1 MGITTLLRIIKSK
14 LSLLLILTIITT
26 SFYVPKTLTVKSDTI
41 NRLWMYGKNTKPT
54 HGFWYF
60 NENAKSR
67 IANLDS
73 TTLNRLEEY
82 GYKYPIIQAT
92 VAFLDL
98 KGNRKS
104 GYIPSHDYFRR
115 FRHKYLSVA
124 DFAFSKTDVSKKV
137 DSVDV
142 YKKYPYADID
152 KIKDL
157 DNVKKEWFVKNSFS
171 SLTLYN
177 GNFLSPTLSDTKFYS
192 KYYPLGPNVNDGK
205 LEVKGGDSDTI
216 VSVFARK
223 PSREYER
230 TFNNGI
236 FNHIVGKNYNDVKN
250 DQSLKRDF
258 IAQLFV
264 ATEGFT
270 SWNIGAIF
278 DLLNAKDKERLADFY
293 NSNRERVEV
302 IYSNPDIFSKC
313 MNDIQALQFGKWES
327 GNVDY
332 IDYDGTTVAKSM
344 LVCIAFSLLSND
356 TSNNYKG
363 LDKLRDW
370 IAQSGNTDNA
380 SLLMTIAY
388 GIAGYEKSK
397 SPNGTSNIIP
407 IFTSKSTHVTEGL
420 SSALTSNMKDHS
432 EYFTLVGS
440 SKYKGD
446 EYRISQLQNVFSED
460 LFGWGNI
467 LHRDYQSRSGTVEEN
482 KLNQTKENIA
492 YQVRLPYT
500 FLESKYLSTFSSSSW
515 LPNLFWNM
523 ELKNGYNDFNIGLDK
538 NGKVTSVKAGPGSTD
553 VRSGDDLV
561 VKHLLQIQNT
571 FATRA
576 SSHAQNK
583 YYRVSKQR
591 HIASEYD
598 NFLTYLAFLEMSGE
612 DKVIFDIRFRTNV
625 ERGDYEVSLK
635 PEDAKWTIA
644 GKTYIPKIPNEV
656 RKATWSDLIYEI
668 PLSDFKSGTKLNTE
682 SDEILN
688 SKRPA
693 ILESQTFNDTI
704 WNKAKV
710 FDTSFTRSLILPKKL
725 QQGFQDTSDAKNVVS
740 DDIQQYPSIE
750 ITYKLKRVHENKKR
764 TIFNAV
770 YEPHILCRNLK
781 EPARA
786 KLLRDTLY
794 PLINST
800 IEDGA
805 INSGSAAAKKE
816 YVNERIDRILDSIFS
831 HFSAKEQFA
840 KTDFNQ
846 NYIHAKLLNQFTAS
860 RALDASFMLNKD
872 RSSKLSKTELK
883 GISDFYKEISKAPEN
898 MIYKSKFNSVL
909 NSSLSSKVQKD
920 IGKLYI
926 ASSKIIAPF
935 GFLRPELQN
944 VDSHMLYAYS
954 RGAYTTIKYNKK
966 PDEPEEEY
974 NNDGYWVKHPSRSEI
989 KEGSIGNETF
999 EAMAG
1004 VPTTRNLYFSV
1015 GATEFRV
1022 RVKGS
1027 VKSANV
1033 ERVYTFNTNA
1043 SWSGSETD
1051 CPRPCGKDE
1060 KGPCTETQSRPGSSY
1075 SGNVSI
1081 TVPTSNF
1088 SYFDLTDVEL
1098 WRLTEVGW
1106 EKDVN
1111 FTYSTSKRE
1120 IGTGAYVF
1128 DVDGPISNNGRVIFS
1143 AKGESGYGSY
1153 TSSKSLG
1160 SQSFSGSA
1168 KYPGYPAEE
1177 TKLKK
1182 ESTKSITD
1190 KLKSAVSALED
1201 VGATVVSDSITIHT
1215 SKGNQTL
1222 QFYSQESDN
1231 KVNLSK
1237 YAKDIKDTKGGGNVT
1252 FSTTTPP
1259 IKFSAKQ
1266 KDDYWK
1272 NNPNSCANWTNND
1285 ITFEGYNGQYS
1296 TPGTKYANTN
1306 ANGKL
1311 TTKNLIGEEFT
1322 KLKFTPSTYK
1332 VLGVPNATDDNH
1344 VINNID
1350 IVDTFENGTVSTGR
1364 AYTKYERIWFRKSGA
1379 LMSNTAEDSIF
1390 EHEGGFY
1397 EEDSVPY
1404 SDTNSK
1410 LNDIVIHDPVSTE
1423 YCTIVPNPSYFDQRI
1438 PEQKVDFDPSY
1449 SPFDGN
1455 NINYKQIK
1463 ESASASNTFI
1473 NLDREFKIFYPF
1485 RGDFAENPSLYGID
1499 QVTNTRGKGFTSP
1512 MDLREYTK
1520 KRTVKFTFDV
1530 IPKNE
1535 NRIYKAGELIDLNS
1549 IDKNAET
1556 FEFYCILSN
1565 DEAAGTPVD
1574 WTSFAINNDG
1584 DYLDNSNLNNATR
1597 YDFAARHSA
1606 WRQTYVDIIGTIG
1619 GLSLHDTE
1627 DWRFAELF
1635 KKVRPNAGWLI
1646 KNLVHRVNPAK
1657 QNMMVADELDVRREE
1672 RTKTAHQLNTY
1683 GFEHVKDKQTKMFD
1697 LPLVPKYNPVEVL
1710 RNQTIRIGYNIF
1722 ADVETIGSYY
1732 GNTSD
1737 ITGKKL
1743 VDTNLGNYLNIQP
1756 IYYAYDLVHNVYKPV
1771 DIYYNNNGS
1780 IVPCYLFNDRSSESL
1795 SKYYYYQDLKKMKK
1809 RINVSNKELD
1819 RTKKV
1824 QSYLS
1829 GGTWDY
1835 RDQEKRY
1842 SAGHAASIVLYD
1854 KHRTFVGSSK
1864 TNGRDMNP
1872 GDVNNELDYQ
1882 KHGQRWL
1889 FMAGLPSSAQFVEA
1903 GKPYTKEEAKKI
1915 TNKQHIIVL
1924 AGNIITKGDVWTL
1937 RYTVRGDNSFQVVPN
1952 GKVYPKLPAPYG
1964 DIPVISVSR
1973 ADKTSK
1979 DDIIEQGTH

>member
-1 MGITTLLRIIKSK
+1 MGIITLLRITKSK
-14 LSLLLILTIITT
+14 VSILLILTIIIT
-26 SFYVPKTLTVKSDTI
+26 SLYVPETLTVKSDSI

-60 NENAKSR
+60 NENSKSR
-67 IANLDS
+67 ISNLDS
-73 TTLNRLEEY
+73 ATLKSLEDY

-98 KGNRKS
+98 KNNAKS
-104 GYIPSHDYFRR
+104 GYIPSHSYFSK

-124 DFAFSKTDVSKKV
+124 DFAFSKSNVPQGIRSDE
-137 DSVDV
+137 V
-142 YKKYPYADID
+142 YKKYPYADEEKIQGLDTVSKKWFNNTLSSYLMLHND
-152 KIKDL
+152 K
-157 DNVKKEWFVKNSFS
+157 
-171 SLTLYN
+171 
-177 GNFLSPTLSDTKFYS
+177 FLSKNQSNTKFYS
-192 KYYPLGPNVNDGK
+192 KYYPLGPNVNDAK
-205 LEVKGGDSDTI
+205 LEVDGGNSDQI

-223 PSREYER
+223 PSREYEK

-236 FNHIVGKNYNDVKN
+236 FNHVIGQDCHKIEN
-250 DQSLKRDF
+250 DQSLKNDF

-278 DLLNAKDKERLADFY
+278 DLLNAKDKNRLSDFY
-293 NSNRERVEV
+293 DSNRERVEI

-313 MNDIQALQFGKWES
+313 MKDIQALQFGKWES
-327 GNVDY
+327 GNVGY

-344 LVCIAFSLLSND
+344 LVCIAFSLLSKD
-356 TSNNYKG
+356 NYSG

-388 GIAGYEKSK
+388 GIAGYEKSANSSSASK
-397 SPNGTSNIIP
+397 IIP
-407 IFTSKSTHVTEGL
+407 IFTAKSTSVTEGL
-420 SSALTSNMKDHS
+420 SNDLGVHFGKFRKD
-432 EYFTLVGS
+432 YFTLIGS

-446 EYRISQLQNVFSED
+446 KYRISQLQDVFSED

-492 YQVRLPYT
+492 YQVELPYT

-523 ELKNGYNDFNIGLDK
+523 ELKKGYNDFNVSLDK
-538 NGKVTSVKAGPGSTD
+538 NNKITTVKAGPGSTE
-553 VRSGDDLV
+553 VKSGNDLI

-571 FATRA
+571 YFNR
-576 SSHAQNK
+576 SGSHIQNK
-583 YYRVSKQR
+583 YYRISKQR
-591 HIASEYD
+591 TIASEYD

-612 DKVIFDIRFRTNV
+612 DKVIFAIRFRTNV

-635 PEDAKWTIA
+635 PEDAKWKVA
-644 GKTYIPKIPNEV
+644 GKNYIPKIPNEV
-656 RKATWSDLIYEI
+656 QKATWNDLIYEI
-668 PLSDFKSGTKLNTE
+668 PLSDFKSGTKFNTE
-682 SDEILN
+682 TDSVLDN
-688 SKRPA
+688 KRPE
-693 ILESQTFNDTI
+693 ILESKTFNDEI
-704 WNKAKV
+704 WSKAKV
-710 FDTSFTRSLILPKKL
+710 FDTTFTRSFILPKEL
-725 QQGFQDTSDAKNVVS
+725 QSGFQNTSDSKNLLP
-740 DDIQQYPSIE
+740 DDIQQFPSIE
-750 ITYKLKRVHENKKR
+750 LTYKLKRVHENKKR

-781 EPARA
+781 ETAKA
-786 KLLRDTLY
+786 KLLRDNLY
-794 PLINST
+794 PLISSS
-800 IEDGA
+800 IEDLA
-805 INSGSAAAKKE
+805 VSSSNAAKKA
-816 YVNERIDRILDSIFS
+816 YINERIDRILDAMFS
-831 HFSAKEQFA
+831 HFSAKEQFV
-840 KTDFNQ
+840 KNDLNL
-846 NYIHAKLLNQFTAS
+846 NYISAKLFNQFTAS
-860 RALDASFMLNKD
+860 KHLSAAFMLEKD
-872 RSSKLSKTELK
+872 GSSKLSKTELK
-883 GISDFYKEISKAPEN
+883 GISDFYKEITKAPEN
-898 MIYKSKFNSVL
+898 MIYKSKFNSIL
-909 NSSLSSKVQKD
+909 KSSLSTKNQKD
-920 IGKLYI
+920 IGKLYL
-926 ASSKIIAPF
+926 ASKKIIAPF

-944 VDSHMLYAYS
+944 VAPHMLYAYV

-966 PDEPEEEY
+966 PDVPEEEY
-974 NNDGYWVKHPSRSEI
+974 NNDGYWIKHPSRAEI

-1022 RVKGS
+1022 RIKGTIR
-1027 VKSANV
+1027 SAKV
-1033 ERVYTFNTNA
+1033 DRVYTINASA
-1043 SWSGSETD
+1043 SWSGNETKI
-1051 CPRPCGKDE
+1051 PRTCAEGE
-1060 KGPCTETQSRPGSSY
+1060 TGPCTTSKPHNGSF
-1075 SGNVSI
+1075 SGRVEL
-1081 TVPTSNF
+1081 TVPTTNF
-1088 SYFDLTDVEL
+1088 NYFDLTDVEL
-1098 WRLTEVGW
+1098 WRLSNVGW
-1106 EKDVN
+1106 EKDTD
-1111 FTYSTSKRE
+1111 FTYSTTRRE

-1128 DVDGPISNNGRVIFS
+1128 DVDGPEDKNGRIIFS
-1143 AKGESGYGSY
+1143 SRGEDGYGSY
-1153 TSSKSLG
+1153 SSSKSLG
-1160 SQSFSGSA
+1160 NKNFTGDAETGSPWSN
-1168 KYPGYPAEE
+1168 KEQKHKEYC
-1177 TKLKK
+1177 TKDL
-1182 ESTKSITD
+1182 TQR
-1190 KLKSAVSALED
+1190 LKSAVSALED

-1222 QFYSQESDN
+1222 QYYSQESDN

-1237 YAKDIKDTKGGGNVT
+1237 YDKDIKDTKGGGNVI

-1285 ITFEGYNGQYS
+1285 ITFEGYNGQYA
-1296 TPGTKYANTN
+1296 TPGTKYTNTN

-1311 TTKNLIGEEFT
+1311 TTKNLIGEEFI

-1364 AYTKYERIWFRKSGA
+1364 AYTKYERIWFRNNGT

-1499 QVTNTRGKGFTSP
+1499 QVTNTRGKGFTTP

-1565 DEAAGTPVD
+1565 DEVAGTPVD

-1672 RTKTAHQLNTY
+1672 RSKTAHQLNTY
-1683 GFEHVKDKQTKMFD
+1683 GFEYVKDKQTKMFD
-1697 LPLVPKYNPVEVL
+1697 LPLVPRYNPVEAL

>member
-1 MGITTLLRIIKSK
+1 MDITTLLRIIKSK

-26 SFYVPKTLTVKSDTI
+26 SFYVPETLIVKSDTI

-54 HGFWYF
+54 HGFWYY
-60 NENAKSR
+60 NENAKSK
-67 IANLDS
+67 IANLDL
-73 TTLNRLEEY
+73 TTLNSLEKY

-98 KGNRKS
+98 KDNKKS

-124 DFAFSKTDVSKKV
+124 DFAFSKPEVSRKIKS
-137 DSVDV
+137 DEV
-142 YKKYPYADID
+142 YKKYPYADISKMKGLD
-152 KIKDL
+152 KFNQDWV
-157 DNVKKEWFVKNSFS
+157 DDKKSNHLS
-171 SLTLYN
+171 LYN
-177 GNFLSPTLSDTKFYS
+177 ADFLDAELSNTKFYS
-192 KYYPLGPNVNDGK
+192 KYYPLGPNVNDA
-205 LEVKGGDSDTI
+205 LLRVKGGNSDSI

-223 PSREYER
+223 PSREYEK

-236 FNHIVGKNYNDVKN
+236 FNHIIGKSYKN
-250 DQSLKRDF
+250 VEDDQSLKRDF

-278 DLLNAKDKERLADFY
+278 DLLNSKDKDRLSDFY
-293 NSNRERVEV
+293 DSNRERVEV

-313 MNDIQALQFGKWES
+313 MKDIQALQFGKWES

-332 IDYDGTTVAKSM
+332 VDYDGTTVAKSM
-344 LVCIAFSLLSND
+344 LVCIAFSLLSKDNG
-356 TSNNYKG
+356 NNYYG

-388 GIAGYEKSK
+388 GIAGYNKS
-397 SPNGTSNIIP
+397 SDTNSASEIIP
-407 IFTSKSTHVTEGL
+407 IFTSESSSVTEGL
-420 SSALTSNMKDHS
+420 SYHLNKHTEKNPA
-432 EYFTLVGS
+432 YFTLIGS
-440 SKYKGD
+440 SKIKND
-446 EYRISQLQNVFSED
+446 DYRISQLQDVFSDD

-467 LHRDYQSRSGTVEEN
+467 LHRDYQSRSGNIEEN

-492 YQVRLPYT
+492 YQVKLPYT

-523 ELKNGYNDFNIGLDK
+523 ELKKGYNDFNISLDK
-538 NGKVTSVKAGPGSTD
+538 NNKITAVKAGPGSTD
-553 VRSGDDLV
+553 VKSGNDLV
-561 VKHLLQIQNT
+561 IKHLLQIQDT
-571 FATRA
+571 FATRG

-612 DKVIFDIRFRTNV
+612 DNVIFDIRFRTNV

-644 GKTYIPKIPNEV
+644 GKNYIPKIPNEV
-656 RKATWSDLIYEI
+656 RKATWNDLIYEI

-725 QQGFQDTSDAKNVVS
+725 QQGFQDTSDAKNVLP
-740 DDIQQYPSIE
+740 DDIQQSPSIE
-750 ITYKLKRVHENKKR
+750 LTYKLKRVHENEKR

-781 EPARA
+781 EPAKA

-794 PLINST
+794 PLINSA

-805 INSGSAAAKKE
+805 INSSSAAAKKE

-840 KTDFNQ
+840 KNDLNQ

-883 GISDFYKEISKAPEN
+883 GISDFYKEVSKAPEN
-898 MIYKSKFNSVL
+898 MIYKSKFNSIL
-909 NSSLSSKVQKD
+909 DSSHFNENQKK
-920 IGKLYI
+920 IAKLYY
-926 ASSKIIAPF
+926 APEGKISPF

-944 VDSHMLYAYS
+944 VQSHMLYAYV

-966 PDEPEEEY
+966 PDIPEEEY

-1022 RVKGS
+1022 RIKGT
-1027 VKSANV
+1027 VRSAKV
-1033 ERVYTFNTNA
+1033 DRVYTINASA
-1043 SWSGSETD
+1043 SWSGNETKI
-1051 CPRPCGKDE
+1051 PRACAEGE
-1060 KGPCTETQSRPGSSY
+1060 TGPCTTSKPHSGSF
-1075 SGNVSI
+1075 SGRVEL

-1088 SYFDLTDVEL
+1088 NYFDLTDVEL
-1098 WRLTEVGW
+1098 WRLTNVGW
-1106 EKDVN
+1106 EKDTD
-1111 FTYSTSKRE
+1111 FTYSTTRRE

-1128 DVDGPISNNGRVIFS
+1128 DIDGPEDKNGRIIFS
-1143 AKGESGYGSY
+1143 SRGEDGYGSY
-1153 TSSKSLG
+1153 SSNKSLG
-1160 SQSFSGSA
+1160 NKNFTGDAETGSPWSN
-1168 KYPGYPAEE
+1168 KEQKHKE
-1177 TKLKK
+1177 DCTKDLAQR
-1182 ESTKSITD
+1182 
-1190 KLKSAVSALED
+1190 LKSAVSALED

-1222 QFYSQESDN
+1222 QFYSQKSNN
-1231 KVNLSK
+1231 KVNLSG
-1237 YAKDIKDTKGGGNVT
+1237 YASKIVDTGGKKDVVLKEK
-1252 FSTTTPP
+1252 TPE

-1296 TPGTKYANTN
+1296 TPGTKYTNTN

-1311 TTKNLIGEEFT
+1311 TTKNLIGEEFI

-1364 AYTKYERIWFRKSGA
+1364 AYTKYERIWFRKSGT

-1473 NLDREFKIFYPF
+1473 NLDRQFKIFYPF

-1737 ITGKKL
+1737 TTGKKL
-1743 VDTNLGNYLNIQP
+1743 VDTNLGNYSNIQP

>member
-1 MGITTLLRIIKSK
+1 MGITTLLRRIKSK
-14 LSLLLILTIITT
+14 VSLLLILVIIAT
-26 SFYVPKTLTVKSDTI
+26 SFYVPETLTVKSDTI
-41 NRLWMYGKNTKPT
+41 NRLWLYGKNTKPT
-54 HGFWYF
+54 HGFWYY
-60 NENAKSR
+60 NENAKSK
-67 IANLDS
+67 IANLDPA
-73 TTLNRLEEY
+73 TLSSLDEY

-98 KGNRKS
+98 PNNSKS
-104 GYIPSHDYFRR
+104 GYISSHDYFRR

-124 DFAFSKTDVSKKV
+124 DFAFSKYDVSKGIKQDEV
-137 DSVDV
+137 F
-142 YKKYPYADID
+142 KKYPYADID
-152 KIKDL
+152 KIKKL
-157 DNVKKEWFVKNSFS
+157 DNVSEKWFNPRESNN
-171 SLTLYN
+171 LMLYN
-177 GNFLSPTLSDTKFYS
+177 DKFLKQNSNTKFYS
-192 KYYPLGPNVNDGK
+192 KYYPLGPNINDA
-205 LEVKGGDSDTI
+205 LLRVKGGNSDSI

-223 PSREYER
+223 PSREYEK

-236 FNHIVGKNYNDVKN
+236 FNHIIGKSYKN
-250 DQSLKRDF
+250 VEDDQSLKRDF

-278 DLLNAKDKERLADFY
+278 DLLNSKDKDRLSDFY
-293 NSNRERVEV
+293 DSNRERVEV

-313 MNDIQALQFGKWES
+313 MKDIQALQFGKWES
-327 GNVDY
+327 GSVDY

-344 LVCIAFSLLSND
+344 LVCIAFSLLSKDSGND
-356 TSNNYKG
+356 YYG

-380 SLLMTIAY
+380 SLLMTIVY
-388 GIAGYEKSK
+388 GIAGYSK
-397 SPNGTSNIIP
+397 SSDTNSASEIIP
-407 IFTSKSTHVTEGL
+407 IFTAKSDGVTEGL
-420 SSALTSNMKDHS
+420 SSLLDDHTKGNPA
-432 EYFTLVGS
+432 YFTLIGS
-440 SKYKGD
+440 SKIKD
-446 EYRISQLQNVFSED
+446 NDYRISQLQNVFSED

-467 LHRDYQSRSGTVEEN
+467 LHRDYQSRSGTIEEN
-482 KLNQTKENIA
+482 KLDQTKENIA
-492 YQVRLPYT
+492 YKVKFPYT

-515 LPNLFWNM
+515 MPNLFWNM
-523 ELKNGYNDFNIGLDK
+523 ELKKGYNDFNIGLDK
-538 NGKVTSVKAGPGSTD
+538 NNKITSVKAGPGSTD
-553 VRSGDDLV
+553 VRSGNDLV

-571 FATRA
+571 YFKRG

-591 HIASEYD
+591 QIASEYD

-612 DKVIFDIRFRTNV
+612 DKVIFAIRFRTNV

-635 PEDAKWTIA
+635 PEDAKWKVG
-644 GKTYIPKIPNEV
+644 GKTYIPKITNEV
-656 RKATWSDLIYEI
+656 QKATWNDLIYEI
-668 PLSDFKSGTKLNTE
+668 PLSDFKSE
-682 SDEILN
+682 QRFDSEADSIL
-688 SKRPA
+688 SGKVPQ
-693 ILESQTFNDTI
+693 ILESKDFNDKI

-710 FDTSFTRSLILPKKL
+710 FDTAFTRSFILPKEL
-725 QQGFQDTSDAKNVVS
+725 QSGFQNTSDAKNLLP
-740 DDIQQYPSIE
+740 DDIQQFPSIE
-750 ITYKLKRVHENKKR
+750 LTYKLKRVHENKKK
-764 TIFNAV
+764 TVFNAV

-781 EPARA
+781 EPVKA
-786 KLLRDTLY
+786 KQLRDALY
-794 PLINST
+794 PLISP
-800 IEDGA
+800 
-805 INSGSAAAKKE
+805 SANDISNASAKKE
-816 YVNERIDRILDSIFS
+816 YIKERIDRILDAIFS

-840 KTDFNQ
+840 ERDLNI
-846 NYIHAKLLNQFTAS
+846 NYISAKLFNQFTAS
-860 RALDASFMLNKD
+860 ANLDASFMLNKD

-883 GISDFYKEISKAPEN
+883 GISDFYKEVSKAPEN
-898 MIYKSKFNSVL
+898 MIYKSKFNSIL
-909 NSSLSSKVQKD
+909 NSTLSTKGQKD

-944 VDSHMLYAYS
+944 VQSHMLYAYT

-966 PDEPEEEY
+966 PDIPEEEY
-974 NNDGYWVKHPSRSEI
+974 NNDGYWVKHPSRAEI

-1004 VPTTRNLYFSV
+1004 VPTTKNLYFSV

-1022 RVKGS
+1022 RIKGS

-1033 ERVYTFNTNA
+1033 ERVYTFNTSA

-1075 SGNVSI
+1075 SGSVSI

-1098 WRLTEVGW
+1098 WRLTDVGW

-1143 AKGESGYGSY
+1143 AKGEAGYGSY

-1296 TPGTKYANTN
+1296 TPGTKYTNTN

-1332 VLGVPNATDDNH
+1332 VLGVPNATADNH
-1344 VINNID
+1344 VISNID

-1364 AYTKYERIWFRKSGA
+1364 AYTKYERIWFRSNGT

-1499 QVTNTRGKGFTSP
+1499 QVTNTRGKGFTTP

-1535 NRIYKAGELIDLNS
+1535 NRIYKAGELIDLNL

-1646 KNLVHRVNPAK
+1646 KNLVHRVNPSK

-1672 RTKTAHQLNTY
+1672 RSKTAHQLNTY
-1683 GFEHVKDKQTKMFD
+1683 GFEYVKDKQTKMFD
-1697 LPLVPKYNPVEVL
+1697 LPLVPKYNPIEAL

-1722 ADVETIGSYY
+1722 ADVETIGSYC

-1937 RYTVRGDNSFQVVPN
+1937 RYTVKGDNSFQVVPN

>member
-1 MGITTLLRIIKSK
+1 MGITTLLRRIKSK
-14 LSLLLILTIITT
+14 VSLLLILVIIAT
-26 SFYVPKTLTVKSDTI
+26 SFYVPETLTVKSDTI
-41 NRLWMYGKNTKPT
+41 NRLWLYGKNTKPT
-54 HGFWYF
+54 HGFWYY
-60 NENAKSR
+60 NENAKSK
-67 IANLDS
+67 IANLDPA
-73 TTLNRLEEY
+73 TLSSLDEY

-98 KGNRKS
+98 PNNSKS
-104 GYIPSHDYFRR
+104 GYISSHDYFRR

-124 DFAFSKTDVSKKV
+124 DFAFSKYDVSKGIKQDEV
-137 DSVDV
+137 F
-142 YKKYPYADID
+142 KKYPYADIG
-152 KIKDL
+152 KIEKL
-157 DNVKKEWFVKNSFS
+157 DNVSEKWFDTRESNN
-171 SLTLYN
+171 LMLYN
-177 GNFLSPTLSDTKFYS
+177 DKFLKQNSNTKFYS
-192 KYYPLGPNVNDGK
+192 KYYPLGPNVNDA
-205 LEVKGGDSDTI
+205 LLRVKGGNSDSI

-223 PSREYER
+223 PSREYEK

-236 FNHIVGKNYNDVKN
+236 FNHIIGKSYKN
-250 DQSLKRDF
+250 VEDDQSLKRDF

-278 DLLNAKDKERLADFY
+278 DLLNSKDKDRLSDFY
-293 NSNRERVEV
+293 DSNRERVEV

-313 MNDIQALQFGKWES
+313 MKDIQALQFGKWVS

-344 LVCIAFSLLSND
+344 LVCIAFSLLSKD
-356 TSNNYKG
+356 SGNNYYG

-380 SLLMTIAY
+380 SLLMTIVY
-388 GIAGYEKSK
+388 GIAGYSK
-397 SPNGTSNIIP
+397 SSDTNSASEIIP
-407 IFTSKSTHVTEGL
+407 IFTAKSDGVTEGL
-420 SSALTSNMKDHS
+420 SSLLDNHTKGNPA
-432 EYFTLVGS
+432 YFTLIGS
-440 SKYKGD
+440 SKIKD
-446 EYRISQLQNVFSED
+446 NDYRISQLQNVFSED

-467 LHRDYQSRSGTVEEN
+467 LHRDYQSRSGTIEEN
-482 KLNQTKENIA
+482 KLDQTKENIA
-492 YQVRLPYT
+492 YKVKFPYT

-515 LPNLFWNM
+515 MPNLFWNM
-523 ELKNGYNDFNIGLDK
+523 ELKKGYNDFNIGLDK
-538 NGKVTSVKAGPGSTD
+538 NNKITSVKAGPGSTD
-553 VRSGDDLV
+553 VRSGNDLV

-571 FATRA
+571 YFKRG

-591 HIASEYD
+591 QIASEYD

-612 DKVIFDIRFRTNV
+612 DKVIFAIRFRTNV

-635 PEDAKWTIA
+635 PEDAKWKVG
-644 GKTYIPKIPNEV
+644 GKTYIPKITNEV
-656 RKATWSDLIYEI
+656 QKATWNDLIYEI
-668 PLSDFKSGTKLNTE
+668 PLSDFKSE
-682 SDEILN
+682 QRFDSEADSIL
-688 SKRPA
+688 SGKVPQ
-693 ILESQTFNDTI
+693 ILESKDFNDKI

-710 FDTSFTRSLILPKKL
+710 FDTAFTRSFILPKEL
-725 QQGFQDTSDAKNVVS
+725 QSGFQNTSDAKNLLP
-740 DDIQQYPSIE
+740 DDIQQFPSIE
-750 ITYKLKRVHENKKR
+750 LTYKLKRVHENKKK
-764 TIFNAV
+764 TVFNAV

-781 EPARA
+781 EPVKA
-786 KLLRDTLY
+786 KQLRDALY
-794 PLINST
+794 PLISP
-800 IEDGA
+800 
-805 INSGSAAAKKE
+805 SANDISNASAKKE
-816 YVNERIDRILDSIFS
+816 YIKERIDRILDAIFS

-840 KTDFNQ
+840 KRDLNI
-846 NYIHAKLLNQFTAS
+846 NYISAKLFNQFTAS
-860 RALDASFMLNKD
+860 ANLDASFMLNKD

-883 GISDFYKEISKAPEN
+883 GISDFYKEVSKAPEN
-898 MIYKSKFNSVL
+898 MIYKSKFNSI
-909 NSSLSSKVQKD
+909 LSSTLSTKGQKD

-944 VDSHMLYAYS
+944 VQSHMLYAYV

-966 PDEPEEEY
+966 PDIPEEEY

-1022 RVKGS
+1022 RIKGTIR
-1027 VKSANV
+1027 SAKV
-1033 ERVYTFNTNA
+1033 DRVYTINASA
-1043 SWSGSETD
+1043 SWSGDETKI
-1051 CPRPCGKDE
+1051 PRACAEGE
-1060 KGPCTETQSRPGSSY
+1060 TGPCTTSKPHSGSF
-1075 SGNVSI
+1075 SGRVGL
-1081 TVPTSNF
+1081 TVPTTNF
-1088 SYFDLTDVEL
+1088 NYFDLTDVEL
-1098 WRLTEVGW
+1098 WRLTDVGW
-1106 EKDVN
+1106 EKDTD
-1111 FTYSTSKRE
+1111 FTYSTTRRE

-1128 DVDGPISNNGRVIFS
+1128 DIDGPEDKNGRIIFS
-1143 AKGESGYGSY
+1143 SRGENDYGSY
-1153 TSSKSLG
+1153 SSNKSLG
-1160 SQSFSGSA
+1160 NKNFTGDAETGSPWSN
-1168 KYPGYPAEE
+1168 KEKKHKE
-1177 TKLKK
+1177 DCTKDL
-1182 ESTKSITD
+1182 TQR
-1190 KLKSAVSALED
+1190 LKSAVSALED

-1259 IKFSAKQ
+1259 IKFSVKQ

-1296 TPGTKYANTN
+1296 TPGTKYTNTN

-1322 KLKFTPSTYK
+1322 RLKFTPSTYK

-1364 AYTKYERIWFRKSGA
+1364 AYTKYERIWFRNNGT

-1499 QVTNTRGKGFTSP
+1499 QVTNTRGKGFTTP

-1672 RTKTAHQLNTY
+1672 RTRTAHQLNTY
-1683 GFEHVKDKQTKMFD
+1683 GYEHVKDKQTKMFD
-1697 LPLVPKYNPVEVL
+1697 LPLVPKYNPVEAL

-1889 FMAGLPSSAQFVEA
+1889 FMAGLPSSAKFVEA

>member
-14 LSLLLILTIITT
+14 LSLFLILTIIVT
-26 SFYVPKTLTVKSDTI
+26 SFYFPKTLTVKSDTI

-73 TTLNRLEEY
+73 TTLSRLEEY
-82 GYKYPIIQAT
+82 GYKYPILQAT

-98 KGNRKS
+98 NGNKKS
-104 GYIPSHDYFRR
+104 GYVPNHNYFRS

-124 DFAFSKTDVSKKV
+124 DFAFSNSEVSNGIKP
-137 DSVDV
+137 DEV
-142 YKKYPYADID
+142 YKKYPYADTSKMRGID
-152 KIKDL
+152 KFNSEWLNNRNSNYLMLHNDEFFDL
-157 DNVKKEWFVKNSFS
+157 KNS
-171 SLTLYN
+171 N
-177 GNFLSPTLSDTKFYS
+177 TKFYS
-192 KYYPLGPNVNDGK
+192 KYYPLGPNVNDAK
-205 LEVKGGDSDTI
+205 LEVKDGNPDTI

-223 PSREYER
+223 PSREYEK

-236 FNHIVGKNYNDVKN
+236 FNHVIGKDYHEIEK
-250 DQSLKRDF
+250 DQNLKGDF

-278 DLLNAKDKERLADFY
+278 DLLNAKDKNRLSDFY
-293 NSNRERVEV
+293 DSNRDRVEV

-313 MNDIQALQFGKWES
+313 MKDIQALQFGKWES

-332 IDYDGTTVAKSM
+332 VDYDGTTVAKSM
-344 LVCIAFSLLSND
+344 LVCIAFSLLSKDSGN
-356 TSNNYKG
+356 SYYG

-388 GIAGYEKSK
+388 GIAGYEKSS
-397 SPNGTSNIIP
+397 SPNGASEIIP
-407 IFTSKSTHVTEGL
+407 VFTSKSDKVSSGL
-420 SSALTSNMKDHS
+420 SSSLFEYVKDHPL
-432 EYFTLVGS
+432 YLTLIGS
-440 SKYKGD
+440 HNYKGD
-446 EYRISQLQNVFSED
+446 KYRISQLQDVFSED

-492 YQVRLPYT
+492 YQVKLPYS

-515 LPNLFWNM
+515 LPNLFWNV
-523 ELKNGYNDFNIGLDK
+523 ELKKGYNDFNISLDK
-538 NGKVTSVKAGPGSTD
+538 NNKITVVKAGPGSTD
-553 VRSGDDLV
+553 VKSGNDLV
-561 VKHLLQIQNT
+561 VKHLLQIQET
-571 FATRA
+571 FANR
-576 SSHAQNK
+576 SGSHAQNK
-583 YYRVSKQR
+583 YYRISKQR
-591 HIASEYD
+591 NIASEYA
-598 NFLTYLAFLEMSGE
+598 NFLTYLSFLEMSGE
-612 DKVIFDIRFRTNV
+612 DKVIFVIRFRTNV
-625 ERGDYEVSLK
+625 ERGDYDVSLK
-635 PEDAKWTIA
+635 PEDAKWLIA

-656 RKATWSDLIYEI
+656 SKATWNDLIYEI
-668 PLSDFKSGTKLNTE
+668 PLSDFKSSTKIQTE
-682 SDEILN
+682 NDSILDG
-688 SKRPA
+688 KKPA
-693 ILESQTFNDTI
+693 ILESQTFNDTV

-725 QQGFQDTSDAKNVVS
+725 QQGFQDTSDAKNVVP

-781 EPARA
+781 EPANA

-794 PLINST
+794 PLINSS

-805 INSGSAAAKKE
+805 INSGSAAAKKV
-816 YVNERIDRILDSIFS
+816 YVNERINRILDAMFS

-840 KTDFNQ
+840 KKDLNK

-860 RALDASFMLNKD
+860 RALDASFMLDKD
-872 RSSKLSKTELK
+872 RKSKLSKTELK
-883 GISDFYKEISKAPEN
+883 GISDFYKEVSKAPEN
-898 MIYKSKFNSVL
+898 MIYKSKFNSIL
-909 NSSLSSKVQKD
+909 NSTLSTKGQKD

-966 PDEPEEEY
+966 PDIPEEEY
-974 NNDGYWVKHPSRSEI
+974 NNDGYWVKHPSRAEI

-1004 VPTTRNLYFSV
+1004 VPTTKNLYFSV

-1022 RVKGS
+1022 RIKGTIR
-1027 VKSANV
+1027 SAKV
-1033 ERVYTFNTNA
+1033 DRVYTINASA
-1043 SWSGSETD
+1043 SWSGNETNI
-1051 CPRPCGKDE
+1051 PRACAKDE
-1060 KGPCTETQSRPGSSY
+1060 TGPCTTFKQHSGSF
-1075 SGNVSI
+1075 SGRVEL

-1088 SYFDLTDVEL
+1088 NYFDLTDVEL
-1098 WRLTEVGW
+1098 WRLTNVGW
-1106 EKDVN
+1106 EKDTD
-1111 FTYSTSKRE
+1111 FTYSTTRRE

-1128 DVDGPISNNGRVIFS
+1128 DIDGPEDKNGRIIFS
-1143 AKGESGYGSY
+1143 SRGEDGYGSY
-1153 TSSKSLG
+1153 SSNKSLG
-1160 SQSFSGSA
+1160 NKNFTGDAETGSPWSN
-1168 KYPGYPAEE
+1168 KEQKHKE
-1177 TKLKK
+1177 DCTKDL
-1182 ESTKSITD
+1182 TQR
-1190 KLKSAVSALED
+1190 LKSAVSALED

-1237 YAKDIKDTKGGGNVT
+1237 YAKDIKDTKGGGNVS

-1285 ITFEGYNGQYS
+1285 ITFEGYNGQYA
-1296 TPGTKYANTN
+1296 TPGTKYTNTN
-1306 ANGKL
+1306 ASGKL

-1322 KLKFTPSTYK
+1322 KLKFTPPTYK
-1332 VLGVPNATDDNH
+1332 VLGVPNATADNH

-1364 AYTKYERIWFRKSGA
+1364 AYTKYERIWFRNNGT
-1379 LMSNTAEDSIF
+1379 LMSNTADDSIF

-1404 SDTNSK
+1404 SDTNDK

-1463 ESASASNTFI
+1463 ESASASTAFI

-1520 KRTVKFTFDV
+1520 KRTIKFTFDV

-1535 NRIYKAGELIDLNS
+1535 NRIHKAGELIDLNS

-1937 RYTVRGDNSFQVVPN
+1937 RYTVKGDNSFQVVPN

>member
-1 MGITTLLRIIKSK
+1 MGITTLLRIIKNK
-14 LSLLLILTIITT
+14 LSILLILTIITT
-26 SFYVPKTLTVKSDTI
+26 SFYVPEISTVKSDTI
-41 NRLWMYGKNTKPT
+41 NRLWVYGKNTKPT

-60 NENAKSR
+60 SENAKSR
-67 IANLDS
+67 ISNLDS

-98 KGNRKS
+98 KGNIKS

-142 YKKYPYADID
+142 YKKYPYADMD

-157 DNVKKEWFVKNSFS
+157 DNVKGSFS
-171 SLTLYN
+171 YLALHN
-177 GNFLSPTLSDTKFYS
+177 GDFLNPTLSDTKFYS

-270 SWNIGAIF
+270 SWNIGAIL

-356 TSNNYKG
+356 TSSNYKG

-370 IAQSGNTDNA
+370 VAQSGNTDNA

-388 GIAGYEKSK
+388 GIADYEKSK
-397 SPNGTSNIIP
+397 SQNGTSNIIP

-420 SSALTSNMKDHS
+420 SSALTSNVKNHS

-492 YQVRLPYT
+492 YQVILPYT

-523 ELKNGYNDFNIGLDK
+523 EIKKGYNDFNIGLDK

-612 DKVIFDIRFRTNV
+612 DKVSFVIRFRTNV

-635 PEDAKWTIA
+635 PEDAKWKVV
-644 GKTYIPKIPNEV
+644 GKTYIPKIPNEIQ
-656 RKATWSDLIYEI
+656 KATWNDLIYEI
-668 PLSDFKSGTKLNTE
+668 PLSDFKSGQRFDSE
-682 SDEILN
+682 ADSIL
-688 SKRPA
+688 SGKVPQ
-693 ILESQTFNDTI
+693 ILESKDFNDKI
-704 WNKAKV
+704 WDKAKV
-710 FDTSFTRSLILPKKL
+710 FDTTFTRSFILPKEL
-725 QQGFQDTSDAKNVVS
+725 QSGFQNTSDAKNLLP
-740 DDIQQYPSIE
+740 DDIQQFPSIE

-781 EPARA
+781 EPAKA
-786 KLLRDTLY
+786 KLLRDALY
-794 PLINST
+794 PLINSS
-800 IEDGA
+800 IADGV

-816 YVNERIDRILDSIFS
+816 YVNERIDRILDSMFS
-831 HFSAKEQFA
+831 HFSAKEEFA
-840 KTDFNQ
+840 KHDLNK

-883 GISDFYKEISKAPEN
+883 GISDFYKEVSKAPEN
-898 MIYKSKFNSVL
+898 MIYKSKFNSIL
-909 NSSLSSKVQKD
+909 NSTLSTKGQKD

-944 VDSHMLYAYS
+944 VQSHMLYAYV

-966 PDEPEEEY
+966 PDVPEEEY
-974 NNDGYWVKHPSRSEI
+974 NNDGYWVKHPSRAEI

-1022 RVKGS
+1022 RIKGTIR
-1027 VKSANV
+1027 SAKV
-1033 ERVYTFNTNA
+1033 DRVYTINASA
-1043 SWSGSETD
+1043 SWSGNETKI
-1051 CPRPCGKDE
+1051 PRTCAKDE
-1060 KGPCTETQSRPGSSY
+1060 TGPCTTSKPHSGSF
-1075 SGNVSI
+1075 SGRVEL

-1088 SYFDLTDVEL
+1088 NYFDLTDVEL
-1098 WRLTEVGW
+1098 WRLTDVGW
-1106 EKDVN
+1106 EKDTD
-1111 FTYSTSKRE
+1111 FTYSTTRRE

-1128 DVDGPISNNGRVIFS
+1128 DIDGPEDKNGRIIFS
-1143 AKGESGYGSY
+1143 SRGEDGYGSY
-1153 TSSKSLG
+1153 SSNKSLG
-1160 SQSFSGSA
+1160 NKNFTGDAETGSPWSN
-1168 KYPGYPAEE
+1168 KEQKHKE
-1177 TKLKK
+1177 DCTKDL
-1182 ESTKSITD
+1182 TQR
-1190 KLKSAVSALED
+1190 LKSAVSALED

-1222 QFYSQESDN
+1222 QFYSQKSNN
-1231 KVNLSK
+1231 KVNLSG
-1237 YAKDIKDTKGGGNVT
+1237 YASKIEDTGGKKDVVLKEK
-1252 FSTTTPP
+1252 TPE

-1285 ITFEGYNGQYS
+1285 ITFEGYNGQYA
-1296 TPGTKYANTN
+1296 TPGTKYTNTN
-1306 ANGKL
+1306 ASGKL

-1364 AYTKYERIWFRKSGA
+1364 AYTKYERIWFRKSGT

-1499 QVTNTRGKGFTSP
+1499 QVTNTRGKGFTTP

-1535 NRIYKAGELIDLNS
+1535 NRIYKAGELIDLNL

-1565 DEAAGTPVD
+1565 DEAASTPID

-1683 GFEHVKDKQTKMFD
+1683 GFEYVKDKQTKMFD

>member
-1 MGITTLLRIIKSK
+1 MGITTLLRRIKSK
-14 LSLLLILTIITT
+14 VSLLLILVITVT
-26 SFYVPKTLTVKSDTI
+26 SFYVPETLTVKSDTI
-41 NRLWMYGKNTKPT
+41 NRLWLYGKNTKPT
-54 HGFWYF
+54 HGFWYY
-60 NENAKSR
+60 NENAKSK

-73 TTLNRLEEY
+73 ATLDSLEKY

-98 KGNRKS
+98 KENRKS
-104 GYIPSHDYFRR
+104 GYVPSHDYFRR

-124 DFAFSKTDVSKKV
+124 DFAFSKTEISKKV
-137 DSVDV
+137 NSVDV
-142 YKKYPYADID
+142 YKKYPYADLE

-157 DNVKKEWFVKNSFS
+157 DNVKKEWFNGGRS
-171 SLTLYN
+171 STLMVHN
-177 GNFLSPTLSDTKFYS
+177 DNFLILNQSNTKFYS
-192 KYYPLGPNVNDGK
+192 KYYPLGPNVNDAK
-205 LEVKGGDSDTI
+205 LEVKDGNHDTI

-223 PSREYER
+223 PSREYEK

-236 FNHIVGKNYNDVKN
+236 FNHVIGKDYHEIEK
-250 DQSLKRDF
+250 DQNLKSDF

-278 DLLNAKDKERLADFY
+278 DLLGANDKNRLSDFY
-293 NSNRERVEV
+293 DSNRERVEV

-313 MNDIQALQFGKWES
+313 MKDIQALQFGKWES

-344 LVCIAFSLLSND
+344 LVCIAFSLLSKDSGN
-356 TSNNYKG
+356 TYSG
-363 LDKLRDW
+363 LDKLKDW

-388 GIAGYEKSK
+388 GIAGYDKGSSANSSSK
-397 SPNGTSNIIP
+397 IIP
-407 IFTSKSTHVTEGL
+407 IFTSKSTSVTSGL
-420 SSALTSNMKDHS
+420 SDDSKNLIANKD
-432 EYFTLVGS
+432 YITLIGS
-440 SKYKGD
+440 SHISDKD
-446 EYRISQLQNVFSED
+446 YRISQLQNVFSED

-467 LHRDYQSRSGTVEEN
+467 LHRDYQSRSGTIEEN
-482 KLNQTKENIA
+482 KLNQTIENIA
-492 YQVRLPYT
+492 YQVKLPYT

-523 ELKNGYNDFNIGLDK
+523 ELKKGYNDFNIGLDK
-538 NGKVTSVKAGPGSTD
+538 NNKITSVKAGPGSTD
-553 VRSGDDLV
+553 VRSGNDLV
-561 VKHLLQIQNT
+561 VKHLLQIQDT
-571 FATRA
+571 FANR
-576 SSHAQNK
+576 SGSHKQNK
-583 YYRVSKQR
+583 YYRISKQR
-591 HIASEYD
+591 NIASEYA
-598 NFLTYLAFLEMSGE
+598 NFLTYLSFLEMSGE
-612 DKVIFDIRFRTNV
+612 DKVIFVIRFRTNV

-635 PEDAKWTIA
+635 SEDAKWKVG

-656 RKATWSDLIYEI
+656 RKATWNDLIYEI
-668 PLSDFKSGTKLNTE
+668 PLSDFKSSTKIQTE
-682 SDEILN
+682 NDEILN
-688 SKRPA
+688 GKKPA
-693 ILESQTFNDTI
+693 ILESQTFNDII

-725 QQGFQDTSDAKNVVS
+725 QQGFQDTSDAKNVLP
-740 DDIQQYPSIE
+740 DDIQQSPSIE
-750 ITYKLKRVHENKKR
+750 LTYKLRRVHENKKR

-770 YEPHILCRNLK
+770 YEPHILCRNPK
-781 EPARA
+781 EPAKA

-794 PLINST
+794 PLINSS
-800 IEDGA
+800 IEDGV

-816 YVNERIDRILDSIFS
+816 YVNERIDRILDSMLS

-840 KTDFNQ
+840 KNDLNQ

-883 GISDFYKEISKAPEN
+883 GISDFYKEVSKAPEN
-898 MIYKSKFNSVL
+898 MIYKSKFNSI
-909 NSSLSSKVQKD
+909 LSSTLSTKGQKD

-944 VDSHMLYAYS
+944 VQSHMLYAYV

-966 PDEPEEEY
+966 PDVPEEEY
-974 NNDGYWVKHPSRSEI
+974 NNDGYWIKHPSRAEI

-1022 RVKGS
+1022 RIKGT
-1027 VKSANV
+1027 VRSAKV
-1033 ERVYTFNTNA
+1033 DRVYTINASA
-1043 SWSGSETD
+1043 SWSGNETKI
-1051 CPRPCGKDE
+1051 PRTCAEGE
-1060 KGPCTETQSRPGSSY
+1060 TGPCTTSKPHSGSF
-1075 SGNVSI
+1075 SGRVEL

-1088 SYFDLTDVEL
+1088 NYFDLTDVEL
-1098 WRLTEVGW
+1098 WRLTDVGW
-1106 EKDVN
+1106 EKDTD
-1111 FTYSTSKRE
+1111 FTYSTTRRE
-1120 IGTGAYVF
+1120 VGTGAYVF
-1128 DVDGPISNNGRVIFS
+1128 DIDGPEDKNGRIIFS
-1143 AKGESGYGSY
+1143 SRGEDGYGSY
-1153 TSSKSLG
+1153 SSNKSLG
-1160 SQSFSGSA
+1160 NKNFTGDAETGSPWSN
-1168 KYPGYPAEE
+1168 KEQKHKE
-1177 TKLKK
+1177 DCTKDL
-1182 ESTKSITD
+1182 TQR
-1190 KLKSAVSALED
+1190 LKSAVSALED
-1201 VGATVVSDSITIHT
+1201 VGATIVSDSITIHT

-1222 QFYSQESDN
+1222 QFYSQKSNN
-1231 KVNLSK
+1231 KVNLSG
-1237 YAKDIKDTKGGGNVT
+1237 YASKIADTGGKKDVVLKEKT
-1252 FSTTTPP
+1252 SE

-1296 TPGTKYANTN
+1296 TPGTKYTNTN

-1332 VLGVPNATDDNH
+1332 VLGVPNATADNH
-1344 VINNID
+1344 VISNID

-1364 AYTKYERIWFRKSGA
+1364 AYTKYERIWFRSNGT

-1463 ESASASNTFI
+1463 ESASASTTFI

-1646 KNLVHRVNPAK
+1646 KNLVHRVNPDK

-1842 SAGHAASIVLYD
+1842 SAGHAASIILYD

-1937 RYTVRGDNSFQVVPN
+1937 RYTVKGDNSFQVVPN

>member
-1 MGITTLLRIIKSK
+1 MGITTLLRRIKSK
-14 LSLLLILTIITT
+14 VSLLLILVIIAT
-26 SFYVPKTLTVKSDTI
+26 SFYVPETLTVKSDTI
-41 NRLWMYGKNTKPT
+41 NRLWLYGKNTKPT
-54 HGFWYF
+54 HGFWYY
-60 NENAKSR
+60 NENAKSK
-67 IANLDS
+67 IANLDPA
-73 TTLNRLEEY
+73 TLSSLDEY

-98 KGNRKS
+98 PNNSKS
-104 GYIPSHDYFRR
+104 GYISSHDYFRR

-124 DFAFSKTDVSKKV
+124 DFAFSKYDVSKGIKQDEV
-137 DSVDV
+137 F
-142 YKKYPYADID
+142 KKYPYADIG
-152 KIKDL
+152 KIKKL
-157 DNVKKEWFVKNSFS
+157 DNVSEKWFNPRESNN
-171 SLTLYN
+171 LMLYN
-177 GNFLSPTLSDTKFYS
+177 DKFLKQNSNTKFYS
-192 KYYPLGPNVNDGK
+192 KYYPLGPNVNDA
-205 LEVKGGDSDTI
+205 LLRVKGGNSDSI

-223 PSREYER
+223 PSREYEK

-236 FNHIVGKNYNDVKN
+236 FNHIIGKSYKN
-250 DQSLKRDF
+250 VEDDQSLKRDF

-278 DLLNAKDKERLADFY
+278 DLLNSKDKDRLSDFY
-293 NSNRERVEV
+293 DSNRERVEV

-313 MNDIQALQFGKWES
+313 MKDIQALQFGKWES

-344 LVCIAFSLLSND
+344 LVCIAFSLLSKD
-356 TSNNYKG
+356 SGNNYYG

-380 SLLMTIAY
+380 SLLMTIVY
-388 GIAGYEKSK
+388 GIAGYSK
-397 SPNGTSNIIP
+397 SSDTNSASEIIP
-407 IFTSKSTHVTEGL
+407 IFTAKSDGVTEGL
-420 SSALTSNMKDHS
+420 SSLLDDHTKGNPA
-432 EYFTLVGS
+432 YFTLIGS
-440 SKYKGD
+440 SKIKD
-446 EYRISQLQNVFSED
+446 NDNRISQLQNVFSED

-467 LHRDYQSRSGTVEEN
+467 LHRDYQSRSGTIEEN
-482 KLNQTKENIA
+482 KLDQTKENIA
-492 YQVRLPYT
+492 YKVKFPYT

-515 LPNLFWNM
+515 MPNLFWNM
-523 ELKNGYNDFNIGLDK
+523 ELKKGYNDFNIGLDK
-538 NGKVTSVKAGPGSTD
+538 NNKITSVKAGPGSTD

-571 FATRA
+571 YFKRG

-591 HIASEYD
+591 QIASEYD

-612 DKVIFDIRFRTNV
+612 DKVIFAIRFRTNV

-635 PEDAKWTIA
+635 PEDAKWKVG
-644 GKTYIPKIPNEV
+644 GKTYIPKITNEV
-656 RKATWSDLIYEI
+656 QKATWNDLIYEI
-668 PLSDFKSGTKLNTE
+668 PLSDFKSE
-682 SDEILN
+682 QRFDSEADSIL
-688 SKRPA
+688 SGKVPQ
-693 ILESQTFNDTI
+693 ILESKDFNDEI

-710 FDTSFTRSLILPKKL
+710 FDTAFTRSFILPKEL
-725 QQGFQDTSDAKNVVS
+725 QSGFQNTSDAKNLLP
-740 DDIQQYPSIE
+740 DDIQQFPSIE
-750 ITYKLKRVHENKKR
+750 LTYKLKRVHENKKK
-764 TIFNAV
+764 TVFNAV

-781 EPARA
+781 EPVKA
-786 KLLRDTLY
+786 KQLRDALY
-794 PLINST
+794 PLISP
-800 IEDGA
+800 
-805 INSGSAAAKKE
+805 SANDISNASAKKE
-816 YVNERIDRILDSIFS
+816 YIKERIDRILDAIFS

-840 KTDFNQ
+840 KRDLNI
-846 NYIHAKLLNQFTAS
+846 NYISAKLFNQFTAS
-860 RALDASFMLNKD
+860 ANLDASFMLNKD

-883 GISDFYKEISKAPEN
+883 GISDFYKEVSKAPEN
-898 MIYKSKFNSVL
+898 MIYKSKFNSI
-909 NSSLSSKVQKD
+909 LSSTLSTKGQKD

-944 VDSHMLYAYS
+944 VQSHMLYAYV

-966 PDEPEEEY
+966 PDIPEEEY

-1022 RVKGS
+1022 RIKGT
-1027 VKSANV
+1027 VRSAKV
-1033 ERVYTFNTNA
+1033 DRVYTINASA
-1043 SWSGSETD
+1043 SWSGNETKI
-1051 CPRPCGKDE
+1051 PRTCAKGE
-1060 KGPCTETQSRPGSSY
+1060 TGPCTTSKPHSGSF
-1075 SGNVSI
+1075 SGRVEL
-1081 TVPTSNF
+1081 TVPTTNF
-1088 SYFDLTDVEL
+1088 NYFDLTDVEL
-1098 WRLTEVGW
+1098 WRLTDVGW
-1106 EKDVN
+1106 EKDTD
-1111 FTYSTSKRE
+1111 FTYSTTRRE

-1128 DVDGPISNNGRVIFS
+1128 DIDGPEDKNGRIIFS
-1143 AKGESGYGSY
+1143 SRGEDDYGSY
-1153 TSSKSLG
+1153 SSNKSLG
-1160 SQSFSGSA
+1160 NKNFTGDAETGSPWSN
-1168 KYPGYPAEE
+1168 KEQKHKE
-1177 TKLKK
+1177 DCTKDL
-1182 ESTKSITD
+1182 TQR
-1190 KLKSAVSALED
+1190 LKSAVSALED

-1222 QFYSQESDN
+1222 QFYSQKSNN
-1231 KVNLSK
+1231 KVNLSG
-1237 YAKDIKDTKGGGNVT
+1237 YASKIVDTGGKKDVVLKEK
-1252 FSTTTPP
+1252 TPE

-1296 TPGTKYANTN
+1296 TPGTKYTNTN

-1311 TTKNLIGEEFT
+1311 TTKNLIGEEFI

-1364 AYTKYERIWFRKSGA
+1364 AYTKYERIWFRKSGT

-1499 QVTNTRGKGFTSP
+1499 QVTNTRGKGFTTP

-1535 NRIYKAGELIDLNS
+1535 NRIYKAGELIDLNL

-1854 KHRTFVGSSK
+1854 KHRTFIGSSK

-1937 RYTVRGDNSFQVVPN
+1937 RYTVKGDNSFQVVPN

>member
-1 MGITTLLRIIKSK
+1 MGITTLLRRIKSK
-14 LSLLLILTIITT
+14 VSLLLILVIIAT
-26 SFYVPKTLTVKSDTI
+26 SFYVPETLTVKSDTI
-41 NRLWMYGKNTKPT
+41 NRLWLYGKNTKPT
-54 HGFWYF
+54 HGFWYY
-60 NENAKSR
+60 NENAKSK
-67 IANLDS
+67 IANLDP
-73 TTLNRLEEY
+73 TTLSSLVEY

-98 KGNRKS
+98 PNNSKS
-104 GYIPSHDYFRR
+104 GYISSHDYFRR

-124 DFAFSKTDVSKKV
+124 DFAFSKYDVSKGIKQDEV
-137 DSVDV
+137 F
-142 YKKYPYADID
+142 KKYPYADIG
-152 KIKDL
+152 KIKKL
-157 DNVKKEWFVKNSFS
+157 DNVSEKWFNPRESNN
-171 SLTLYN
+171 LMLYN
-177 GNFLSPTLSDTKFYS
+177 DKFLKQNSNTKFYS
-192 KYYPLGPNVNDGK
+192 KYYPLGPNVNDA
-205 LEVKGGDSDTI
+205 LLRVKGGNSDSI

-223 PSREYER
+223 PSREYEK

-236 FNHIVGKNYNDVKN
+236 FNHIIGKSYKN
-250 DQSLKRDF
+250 VEGDQSLKRDF

-278 DLLNAKDKERLADFY
+278 DLLNSKDKDRLSDFY
-293 NSNRERVEV
+293 DSNRERVEV

-313 MNDIQALQFGKWES
+313 MKDIQALQFGKWES

-344 LVCIAFSLLSND
+344 LVCIAFSLLSKD
-356 TSNNYKG
+356 SGNNYYG

-380 SLLMTIAY
+380 SLLMTIVY
-388 GIAGYEKSK
+388 GIAGYSK
-397 SPNGTSNIIP
+397 SSDTNSASEIIP
-407 IFTSKSTHVTEGL
+407 IFTAKSDGVTEGL
-420 SSALTSNMKDHS
+420 SSLLDDHTKGNPA
-432 EYFTLVGS
+432 YFTLIGS
-440 SKYKGD
+440 SKIND
-446 EYRISQLQNVFSED
+446 NDYRISQLQNVFSED

-467 LHRDYQSRSGTVEEN
+467 LHRDYQSRSGTIEEN
-482 KLNQTKENIA
+482 KLDQTKENIA
-492 YQVRLPYT
+492 YKVKFPYT

-515 LPNLFWNM
+515 MPNLFWNM
-523 ELKNGYNDFNIGLDK
+523 ELKKGYNDFNIGLDK
-538 NGKVTSVKAGPGSTD
+538 NNKITSVKAGPGSTD
-553 VRSGDDLV
+553 VRSGNDLV

-571 FATRA
+571 YFKRG

-591 HIASEYD
+591 QIASEYD

-612 DKVIFDIRFRTNV
+612 DKVIFAIRFRTNV

-635 PEDAKWTIA
+635 PEDAKWKVG
-644 GKTYIPKIPNEV
+644 GKTYIPKITNEV
-656 RKATWSDLIYEI
+656 QKATWNDLIYEI
-668 PLSDFKSGTKLNTE
+668 PLSDFKSE
-682 SDEILN
+682 QRFDSEADSIL
-688 SKRPA
+688 SGKVPQ
-693 ILESQTFNDTI
+693 ILESKDFNDKI

-710 FDTSFTRSLILPKKL
+710 FDTAFTRSLILPKEL
-725 QQGFQDTSDAKNVVS
+725 QSGFQNTSDAKNLLP
-740 DDIQQYPSIE
+740 DDIQQFPSIE
-750 ITYKLKRVHENKKR
+750 LTYKLKRVHENKKK
-764 TIFNAV
+764 TVFNAV

-781 EPARA
+781 EPVKA
-786 KLLRDTLY
+786 KQLRDALY
-794 PLINST
+794 PLISP
-800 IEDGA
+800 
-805 INSGSAAAKKE
+805 SANDISNASAKKE
-816 YVNERIDRILDSIFS
+816 YIEERIDRILDAIFS

-840 KTDFNQ
+840 KRDLNI
-846 NYIHAKLLNQFTAS
+846 NYISAKLFNQFTAS
-860 RALDASFMLNKD
+860 ANLDASFMLNKD

-883 GISDFYKEISKAPEN
+883 GISDFYKEVSKAPEN
-898 MIYKSKFNSVL
+898 MIYKSKFNSIL
-909 NSSLSSKVQKD
+909 NSTLSTKGQKD

-944 VDSHMLYAYS
+944 VQSHMLYAYV

-966 PDEPEEEY
+966 PDIPEEEY

-1004 VPTTRNLYFSV
+1004 VPTTNNLYFSV

-1022 RVKGS
+1022 RIKGS

-1033 ERVYTFNTNA
+1033 ERVYTFNTSA

-1075 SGNVSI
+1075 SGSVSI

-1098 WRLTEVGW
+1098 WRLTDVGW
-1106 EKDVN
+1106 EKDVD

-1296 TPGTKYANTN
+1296 TPGTKYTNTN

-1332 VLGVPNATDDNH
+1332 VLGVPNATADNH
-1344 VINNID
+1344 VISNID

-1364 AYTKYERIWFRKSGA
+1364 AYTKYERIWFRSNGT

-1463 ESASASNTFI
+1463 ESASASTTFI

-1499 QVTNTRGKGFTSP
+1499 QVTNTRGKGFTTP

-1535 NRIYKAGELIDLNS
+1535 NRIYKAGELIDLNL

-1672 RTKTAHQLNTY
+1672 RVKTAHQLNTY

-1937 RYTVRGDNSFQVVPN
+1937 RYTVKGDNSFQVVPN

>member
-14 LSLLLILTIITT
+14 LSLLLTLTVITT
-26 SFYVPKTLTVKSDTI
+26 SFYVPEAITVKSDTI

-73 TTLNRLEEY
+73 TTLSRLEEY

-98 KGNRKS
+98 KGSRKS

-124 DFAFSKTDVSKKV
+124 DFAFSSSEVSNKIKS
-137 DSVDV
+137 DEV
-142 YKKYPYADID
+142 YKKYPYADIEE
-152 KIKDL
+152 IKGL
-157 DNVKKEWFVKNSFS
+157 DHVSKDWFKDEKSNSLS
-171 SLTLYN
+171 LYN
-177 GNFLSPTLSDTKFYS
+177 NNFLKPKYSNTKFYS
-192 KYYPLGPNVNDGK
+192 KYYPLGPNVNDAK
-205 LEVKGGDSDTI
+205 LEVKDGNPDAV

-223 PSREYER
+223 PSREYEK

-236 FNHIVGKNYNDVKN
+236 FSHVIGEDYHKIKN
-250 DQSLKRDF
+250 DPNLKGDF

-278 DLLNAKDKERLADFY
+278 DLLNVKDKNRLSDFY
-293 NSNRERVEV
+293 DSNRERVEV

-313 MNDIQALQFGKWES
+313 MKDIQALQFGKWES
-327 GNVDY
+327 GNVEY
-332 IDYDGTTVAKSM
+332 VDYDGTTVAKSM
-344 LVCIAFSLLSND
+344 LVCIAFSLLSKDSGN
-356 TSNNYKG
+356 TYSG

-388 GIAGYEKSK
+388 GIAGYEKSR
-397 SPNGTSNIIP
+397 STNGTSKIIP
-407 IFTSKSTHVTEGL
+407 IFTSKSTSVTKGL
-420 SSALTSNMKDHS
+420 SPALKSHVSDCP
-432 EYFTLVGS
+432 EYFTLIGS
-440 SKYKGD
+440 SKITNED
-446 EYRISQLQNVFSED
+446 YRISQLQNVFSDD

-467 LHRDYQSRSGTVEEN
+467 LHRDYQSRSGTIEEN

-492 YQVRLPYT
+492 YQVKLPYT

-523 ELKNGYNDFNIGLDK
+523 ELKKGYNDFNISLDK
-538 NGKVTSVKAGPGSTD
+538 NNKIIAVKAGPESTD
-553 VRSGDDLV
+553 VKSGNDLV
-561 VKHLLQIQNT
+561 VKHLLQIQDT
-571 FATRA
+571 FANR
-576 SSHAQNK
+576 SGSHAQNK
-583 YYRVSKQR
+583 YYRISRQR
-591 HIASEYD
+591 NIASEYA
-598 NFLTYLAFLEMSGE
+598 NFLTYLLFLEMSGE
-612 DKVIFDIRFRTNV
+612 DKVIFVIRFRTNV

-635 PEDAKWTIA
+635 PEDAKWTVA
-644 GKTYIPKIPNEV
+644 GKSYIPKIPNEV
-656 RKATWSDLIYEI
+656 KKATWNDLVYEI
-668 PLSDFKSGTKLNTE
+668 PLSDFKSSTKIQTE
-682 SDEILN
+682 NDSILDG
-688 SKRPA
+688 KKPA
-693 ILESQTFNDTI
+693 ILESQTFNDTV

-750 ITYKLKRVHENKKR
+750 LTYKLKRVHENKKR

-816 YVNERIDRILDSIFS
+816 YVNERIDRILDAMFS

-840 KTDFNQ
+840 KNDLNQ

-860 RALDASFMLNKD
+860 RALDASFMLDKD
-872 RSSKLSKTELK
+872 RKSKLSKTELK
-883 GISDFYKEISKAPEN
+883 GISDFYKEVSKAPEN
-898 MIYKSKFNSVL
+898 MIYKSKFNSIL
-909 NSSLSSKVQKD
+909 NSTLSTKGQKD

-1033 ERVYTFNTNA
+1033 ERVYTFNTSA
-1043 SWSGSETD
+1043 SWSGSETE

-1060 KGPCTETQSRPGSSY
+1060 KGPCTETQNRPGSSY
-1075 SGNVSI
+1075 SGSVSI

-1088 SYFDLTDVEL
+1088 NYFDLTDVEL
-1098 WRLTEVGW
+1098 WRLTDVGW

-1111 FTYSTSKRE
+1111 FTYSTTKRE

-1296 TPGTKYANTN
+1296 TPGTKYTNTN
-1306 ANGKL
+1306 ASGKL

-1364 AYTKYERIWFRKSGA
+1364 AYTKYERIWFRKSGT

-1463 ESASASNTFI
+1463 ESASASTAFI

-1646 KNLVHRVNPAK
+1646 KNLVHRVNSAK

-1924 AGNIITKGDVWTL
+1924 VGNIITKGDVWTL
-1937 RYTVRGDNSFQVVPN
+1937 RYTVKGDNSFQVVPN

>member
-1 MGITTLLRIIKSK
+1 MGITTLLRIIKNK
-14 LSLLLILTIITT
+14 LSILLILTIITT
-26 SFYVPKTLTVKSDTI
+26 SFYVPEISTVKSDTI
-41 NRLWMYGKNTKPT
+41 NRLWVYGKNTKPT

-60 NENAKSR
+60 SENAKSR
-67 IANLDS
+67 ISNLDS

-104 GYIPSHDYFRR
+104 EYIPSHDYFRR

-177 GNFLSPTLSDTKFYS
+177 GNFLDPVLSDTKFYS

-236 FNHIVGKNYNDVKN
+236 FNHIVGKNYNDIKN

-356 TSNNYKG
+356 TSSNYKG

-407 IFTSKSTHVTEGL
+407 IFTSKSTHVAEGL
-420 SSALTSNMKDHS
+420 SSALTSHVKEHS

-523 ELKNGYNDFNIGLDK
+523 ELKKGYNDFNISLDK
-538 NGKVTSVKAGPGSTD
+538 NNKITAVKAGPGSTD
-553 VRSGDDLV
+553 VKSGDDLV
-561 VKHLLQIQNT
+561 VKHLLQIQDT
-571 FATRA
+571 FANR
-576 SSHAQNK
+576 SGSHAQNK
-583 YYRVSKQR
+583 YYRISKQR
-591 HIASEYD
+591 NIASEYA
-598 NFLTYLAFLEMSGE
+598 NFLSYLSFLEMSGE
-612 DKVIFDIRFRTNV
+612 DKVIFVIRFRANV

-635 PEDAKWTIA
+635 PEDAKWTVA
-644 GKTYIPKIPNEV
+644 GKSYIPKIPNEV
-656 RKATWSDLIYEI
+656 KKATWNDLIYEI
-668 PLSDFKSGTKLNTE
+668 PLSDFKSSTKIQTENDEMLNG
-682 SDEILN
+682 
-688 SKRPA
+688 KKPA
-693 ILESQTFNDTI
+693 ILESQTFNDMV

-725 QQGFQDTSDAKNVVS
+725 QQGFQDTSDAKNVVP
-740 DDIQQYPSIE
+740 DDIQQSPSIE

-781 EPARA
+781 EPAKA

-794 PLINST
+794 PLINSSV
-800 IEDGA
+800 EDVA

-816 YVNERIDRILDSIFS
+816 YVNERIDRILDAMFS

-840 KTDFNQ
+840 KNDLNQ

-860 RALDASFMLNKD
+860 IALDASFMLDKD
-872 RSSKLSKTELK
+872 RKSKLSKTELK
-883 GISDFYKEISKAPEN
+883 GISDFYKEVSKAPEN
-898 MIYKSKFNSVL
+898 MIYKSKFNSIL
-909 NSSLSSKVQKD
+909 NSTLSTKGQKD

-944 VDSHMLYAYS
+944 VDSHMLYAYI

-966 PDEPEEEY
+966 PDIPEEEY

-1022 RVKGS
+1022 RIKGT
-1027 VKSANV
+1027 VRSAKV
-1033 ERVYTFNTNA
+1033 DRVYTINASA
-1043 SWSGSETD
+1043 SWSGDETKI
-1051 CPRPCGKDE
+1051 PRTCAEGE
-1060 KGPCTETQSRPGSSY
+1060 TGPCTTSKPHSGSF
-1075 SGNVSI
+1075 SGRVEL
-1081 TVPTSNF
+1081 TVPTTNF
-1088 SYFDLTDVEL
+1088 NYFDLTDVEL
-1098 WRLTEVGW
+1098 WRLTDVGW
-1106 EKDVN
+1106 EKDTD
-1111 FTYSTSKRE
+1111 FTYSTTRRE

-1128 DVDGPISNNGRVIFS
+1128 DIDGPEDKNGRIIFS
-1143 AKGESGYGSY
+1143 SRGEDGYGSY
-1153 TSSKSLG
+1153 SSNKSLG
-1160 SQSFSGSA
+1160 NKNFTGDAETGSPWSN
-1168 KYPGYPAEE
+1168 KEQKHKE
-1177 TKLKK
+1177 DCTKDL
-1182 ESTKSITD
+1182 TQR
-1190 KLKSAVSALED
+1190 LKSAVSALED

-1222 QFYSQESDN
+1222 QFYSQKSNN
-1231 KVNLSK
+1231 KVNLSG
-1237 YAKDIKDTKGGGNVT
+1237 YASKIKDTGGKKDVVLKEK
-1252 FSTTTPP
+1252 TPE

-1296 TPGTKYANTN
+1296 TPGTKYTNTN
-1306 ANGKL
+1306 ASGKL

-1364 AYTKYERIWFRKSGA
+1364 AYTKYERIWFRKSGT

-1423 YCTIVPNPSYFDQRI
+1423 YCTIVPNPYYFDQRI

-1499 QVTNTRGKGFTSP
+1499 QVTNTRGKGFTTP

-1646 KNLVHRVNPAK
+1646 KNLVHRVNSAK

-1854 KHRTFVGSSK
+1854 KHRTFIGSSK

-1937 RYTVRGDNSFQVVPN
+1937 RYTVKGDNSFQVVPN

>member
-26 SFYVPKTLTVKSDTI
+26 SFYVPEAITVKSDTI

-60 NENAKSR
+60 SENAKSR
-67 IANLDS
+67 ISNLDS

-124 DFAFSKTDVSKKV
+124 DFAFSKIDVSEKIKPV
-137 DSVDV
+137 EV
-142 YKKYPYADID
+142 YKRYPYAKLKEING
-152 KIKDL
+152 L
-157 DNVKKEWFVKNSFS
+157 TNVSEAWFSQNSSS

-177 GNFLSPTLSDTKFYS
+177 GNFLNQELSDTKFYS

-205 LEVKGGDSDTI
+205 LEVKGGASDTI

-356 TSNNYKG
+356 TSSNYKG

-407 IFTSKSTHVTEGL
+407 IFTSKSTYVTEGL
-420 SSALTSNMKDHS
+420 SSALTSHVKDHS

-523 ELKNGYNDFNIGLDK
+523 ELKKGYNDFNIGLDK

-644 GKTYIPKIPNEV
+644 GKTYIPKIPSEV

-725 QQGFQDTSDAKNVVS
+725 QQGFQDTSDAKNVMS

-805 INSGSAAAKKE
+805 INSGSAAAKKG
-816 YVNERIDRILDSIFS
+816 YVNERIGRILDSIFS

-840 KTDFNQ
+840 KSDLNQ

-883 GISDFYKEISKAPEN
+883 GISDFYSEISKAPEN

-909 NSSLSSKVQKD
+909 KSSLSSKVQKD

-966 PDEPEEEY
+966 PDVPEEEY
-974 NNDGYWVKHPSRSEI
+974 NNDGYWVKHPSRAEI

-1022 RVKGS
+1022 RIKGS

-1033 ERVYTFNTNA
+1033 ERVYTFNTSA

-1051 CPRPCGKDE
+1051 CPRPCGEDE
-1060 KGPCTETQSRPGSSY
+1060 EGPCTETQSRPGSSY
-1075 SGNVSI
+1075 SGSVSI

-1098 WRLTEVGW
+1098 WRLTDVGW

-1143 AKGESGYGSY
+1143 TKGESGYGSY

-1168 KYPGYPAEE
+1168 EYPGYPAEE

-1266 KDDYWK
+1266 KNDYWK

-1296 TPGTKYANTN
+1296 TPGTKYTNTN

-1332 VLGVPNATDDNH
+1332 VLGVPNATADNH
-1344 VINNID
+1344 VIDNID

-1364 AYTKYERIWFRKSGA
+1364 AYTKYERIWFRKSGT

-1597 YDFAARHSA
+1597 YDFAARNSA

-1619 GLSLHDTE
+1619 GLSIHDTE

-1635 KKVRPNAGWLI
+1635 KKVRANAGWLI
-1646 KNLVHRVNPAK
+1646 KNLVHRVNPSK

-1672 RTKTAHQLNTY
+1672 RSKTAHQLNTY
-1683 GFEHVKDKQTKMFD
+1683 GFEYVKDKQTKMFD
-1697 LPLVPKYNPVEVL
+1697 LPLVPKYNPIEAL

-1795 SKYYYYQDLKKMKK
+1795 FKYYYYQDLKKMKK

-1937 RYTVRGDNSFQVVPN
+1937 RYTVKGDNSFQVVPN

>member
-26 SFYVPKTLTVKSDTI
+26 SFYVPEVITVKSDTI

-60 NENAKSR
+60 SENAKSR
-67 IANLDS
+67 ISNLDS

-98 KGNRKS
+98 KGNKKS

-124 DFAFSKTDVSKKV
+124 DFAFSKTDVSEGV

-142 YKKYPYADID
+142 YKKYPYAGID
-152 KIKDL
+152 KIKAL
-157 DNVKKEWFVKNSFS
+157 DNVKKEWFAKDSFS

-177 GNFLSPTLSDTKFYS
+177 GNFLNQTLSDTKFYS

-278 DLLNAKDKERLADFY
+278 DLLNARDKERLADFY

-356 TSNNYKG
+356 TSSNYKG

-420 SSALTSNMKDHS
+420 SSALTSHVKEHS

-515 LPNLFWNM
+515 LPNLFWNI
-523 ELKNGYNDFNIGLDK
+523 ELKKGYNDFNIGLDK

-571 FATRA
+571 FAIRA

-725 QQGFQDTSDAKNVVS
+725 QQGFQDTSDAKNVVP

-816 YVNERIDRILDSIFS
+816 YVNDRIDRILDSIFS
-831 HFSAKEQFA
+831 HFSAKEEFA
-840 KTDFNQ
+840 KTDLNQ

-883 GISDFYKEISKAPEN
+883 GISDFYKEVSKAPEN
-898 MIYKSKFNSVL
+898 MIYKSKFNSIL
-909 NSSLSSKVQKD
+909 NSTLSTKGQKD

-944 VDSHMLYAYS
+944 VQSHMLYAYV

-966 PDEPEEEY
+966 PDIPEEEY

-1004 VPTTRNLYFSV
+1004 VPTTKNLYFSV

-1033 ERVYTFNTNA
+1033 ERVYTFNTSA

-1051 CPRPCGKDE
+1051 CPRLCGKDE

-1075 SGNVSI
+1075 SGSVSI

-1098 WRLTEVGW
+1098 WRLTDVGW

-1296 TPGTKYANTN
+1296 TPGTKYTNTN

-1332 VLGVPNATDDNH
+1332 VLGVPNATADNH
-1344 VINNID
+1344 VISNID

-1364 AYTKYERIWFRKSGA
+1364 AYTKYERIWFRSNGT

-1404 SDTNSK
+1404 SDTNGK

-1619 GLSLHDTE
+1619 GLSIHDTE

-1683 GFEHVKDKQTKMFD
+1683 GFEYVKDKQTKMFD
-1697 LPLVPKYNPVEVL
+1697 LPLVPRYNPIEAL

-1842 SAGHAASIVLYD
+1842 SAGHAASVVLYD

-1872 GDVNNELDYQ
+1872 SAVNNELDYQ

>member
-1 MGITTLLRIIKSK
+1 MGITTLLRRIKSK
-14 LSLLLILTIITT
+14 VSLLLILVIIVT
-26 SFYVPKTLTVKSDTI
+26 SFYVPETLTVKSDTI

-54 HGFWYF
+54 HGFWYY
-60 NENAKSR
+60 NENAKSK

-73 TTLNRLEEY
+73 ATLDSLEKY

-98 KGNRKS
+98 KGNGKS

-124 DFAFSKTDVSKKV
+124 DFAFSKTNVSAEV
-137 DSVDV
+137 NSVDV
-142 YKKYPYADID
+142 YKKYPYADLG

-157 DNVKKEWFVKNSFS
+157 DNVKKEWFKDGRS
-171 SLTLYN
+171 STLMVHN
-177 GNFLSPTLSDTKFYS
+177 DNFLMLNQSNTKFYS
-192 KYYPLGPNVNDGK
+192 KYYPLGPNVNDAK
-205 LEVKGGDSDTI
+205 LEVKDGNPDTI

-223 PSREYER
+223 PSREYEK

-236 FNHIVGKNYNDVKN
+236 FNHVIGKDYHEIEK
-250 DQSLKRDF
+250 DQNLKSDF

-278 DLLNAKDKERLADFY
+278 GLLDAKDKNRLSDFY
-293 NSNRERVEV
+293 DSNRDRVEV

-313 MNDIQALQFGKWES
+313 MKDIQALQFGKWES

-332 IDYDGTTVAKSM
+332 VDYDGTTVAKSM
-344 LVCIAFSLLSND
+344 LVCIAFSLLSKDSGN
-356 TSNNYKG
+356 TYSG
-363 LDKLRDW
+363 LDKLKDW

-388 GIAGYEKSK
+388 GIAGYDKGSSANSSSK
-397 SPNGTSNIIP
+397 IIP
-407 IFTSKSTHVTEGL
+407 IFTSKSTSVTSGL
-420 SSALTSNMKDHS
+420 SDDS
-432 EYFTLVGS
+432 ENLIENKNYITLVGS

-446 EYRISQLQNVFSED
+446 KYRISQLQNVFSED

-467 LHRDYQSRSGTVEEN
+467 LHRDYQSRSGTIEEN
-482 KLNQTKENIA
+482 KLNQTIENIA
-492 YQVRLPYT
+492 YQVKLPYT

-523 ELKNGYNDFNIGLDK
+523 ELKKGYNDFNIGLDK
-538 NGKVTSVKAGPGSTD
+538 NGKITSVKAGQGSTD
-553 VRSGDDLV
+553 VRSGNDLV
-561 VKHLLQIQNT
+561 VKHLLQIQDT
-571 FATRA
+571 FANR
-576 SSHAQNK
+576 SGSHKQNK
-583 YYRVSKQR
+583 YYRISKQR
-591 HIASEYD
+591 NIASEYA
-598 NFLTYLAFLEMSGE
+598 NFLTYLSFLEMSGE
-612 DKVIFDIRFRTNV
+612 DKVIFVIRFRTNV

-635 PEDAKWTIA
+635 PEDAKWIIA
-644 GKTYIPKIPNEV
+644 GKAYIPKIPNEV
-656 RKATWSDLIYEI
+656 RKATWNDLIYEI
-668 PLSDFKSGTKLNTE
+668 PLSDFKSSTKIQTE
-682 SDEILN
+682 NDEILN
-688 SKRPA
+688 GKKPA
-693 ILESQTFNDTI
+693 ILESQTFNDII

-781 EPARA
+781 EPAKA

-794 PLINST
+794 PLINSS
-800 IEDGA
+800 IEEGA
-805 INSGSAAAKKE
+805 INSSSAAAKKE
-816 YVNERIDRILDSIFS
+816 YVNERIDRILDAMFS

-840 KTDFNQ
+840 KNDLNQ
-846 NYIHAKLLNQFTAS
+846 NYIHTKLLNQFTAS
-860 RALDASFMLNKD
+860 RALDASFMLDKD
-872 RSSKLSKTELK
+872 RKSKLSKTELK
-883 GISDFYKEISKAPEN
+883 GISDFYKEVSKAPEN
-898 MIYKSKFNSVL
+898 MIYKSKFNSIL
-909 NSSLSSKVQKD
+909 NSVLSTKAQKD

-954 RGAYTTIKYNKK
+954 RGAYATIKYNKK
-966 PDEPEEEY
+966 PDIPEEEY

-1022 RVKGS
+1022 RIKGTIR
-1027 VKSANV
+1027 SAKV
-1033 ERVYTFNTNA
+1033 DRVYTINASA
-1043 SWSGSETD
+1043 SWSGNETKI
-1051 CPRPCGKDE
+1051 PRTCAKGE
-1060 KGPCTETQSRPGSSY
+1060 TGPCTTSKPHNGSF
-1075 SGNVSI
+1075 SGRVEL
-1081 TVPTSNF
+1081 TVPTTNF
-1088 SYFDLTDVEL
+1088 NYFDLTDVEL
-1098 WRLTEVGW
+1098 WRLTDVGW
-1106 EKDVN
+1106 EKDTD
-1111 FTYSTSKRE
+1111 FTYSTTRRE

-1128 DVDGPISNNGRVIFS
+1128 DIDGPEDKNGRIIFS
-1143 AKGESGYGSY
+1143 SRGEDGYGSY
-1153 TSSKSLG
+1153 SSNKSLG
-1160 SQSFSGSA
+1160 NKNFTGDAETGSPWSN
-1168 KYPGYPAEE
+1168 KEQKHKE
-1177 TKLKK
+1177 DCTKDL
-1182 ESTKSITD
+1182 TQR
-1190 KLKSAVSALED
+1190 LKSAVSALED

-1222 QFYSQESDN
+1222 QFYSQKSNN
-1231 KVNLSK
+1231 KVNLSE
-1237 YAKDIKDTKGGGNVT
+1237 YASKIEDTGGKKDVVLKEK
-1252 FSTTTPP
+1252 TPE

-1296 TPGTKYANTN
+1296 TPGTKYTNTN

-1311 TTKNLIGEEFT
+1311 TTKNLIGEEFI

-1364 AYTKYERIWFRKSGA
+1364 AYTKYERIWFRKSGT

-1499 QVTNTRGKGFTSP
+1499 QVTNTRGKGFTTP

-1535 NRIYKAGELIDLNS
+1535 NRIYKAGELIDLNL

-1854 KHRTFVGSSK
+1854 KHRTFIGSSK

-1937 RYTVRGDNSFQVVPN
+1937 RYTVKGDNSFQVVPN

>member
-14 LSLLLILTIITT
+14 LSLFLILTIIVT
-26 SFYVPKTLTVKSDTI
+26 SFYIPETLTVKSDTI

-54 HGFWYF
+54 HGFWYY
-60 NENAKSR
+60 NENAKSK

-73 TTLNRLEEY
+73 ATLDSLEKY

-104 GYIPSHDYFRR
+104 GYVPSHDYFRR

-124 DFAFSKTDVSKKV
+124 DFAFSKPEISEKV
-137 DSVDV
+137 NSVDV
-142 YKKYPYADID
+142 YKNYPYADLD

-157 DNVKKEWFVKNSFS
+157 DNVKKEWFKDGGS
-171 SLTLYN
+171 STLMVHN
-177 GNFLSPTLSDTKFYS
+177 DNFLMLNQSNTKFYS
-192 KYYPLGPNVNDGK
+192 KYYPLGPNVNDAK
-205 LEVKGGDSDTI
+205 LEVNGGNPDTI

-223 PSREYER
+223 PSREYEK

-236 FNHIVGKNYNDVKN
+236 FNHVIGKDYHEIEK
-250 DQSLKRDF
+250 DQNLKSDF

-278 DLLNAKDKERLADFY
+278 DLLGAKDKNRLSDFY
-293 NSNRERVEV
+293 DSNRERVEV

-313 MNDIQALQFGKWES
+313 MKDIQALQFGKWES

-344 LVCIAFSLLSND
+344 LVCIAFSLLSKDSGN
-356 TSNNYKG
+356 TYSG
-363 LDKLRDW
+363 LDKLKDW

-388 GIAGYEKSK
+388 GIAGYDKGSSANSSSK
-397 SPNGTSNIIP
+397 IIP
-407 IFTSKSTHVTEGL
+407 IFTSKSTSVTSGL
-420 SSALTSNMKDHS
+420 SDDSNNLIANKN
-432 EYFTLVGS
+432 YITLIGS
-440 SKYKGD
+440 SHIRDKD
-446 EYRISQLQNVFSED
+446 YRISQLQNVFSED

-467 LHRDYQSRSGTVEEN
+467 LHRDYRSRSGTIEEN
-482 KLNQTKENIA
+482 KLNQTIENIA
-492 YQVRLPYT
+492 YKVKLPYT

-523 ELKNGYNDFNIGLDK
+523 ELKKGYNDFNIGLDK

-656 RKATWSDLIYEI
+656 KKATWNDLVYEI
-668 PLSDFKSGTKLNTE
+668 PLSDFKSGTKLNTK

-781 EPARA
+781 EPAKA

-794 PLINST
+794 PLINSS

-816 YVNERIDRILDSIFS
+816 YVNERIDRILDSMFS

-840 KTDFNQ
+840 KNDLNQ

-954 RGAYTTIKYNKK
+954 RGVYTTIKYNKK
-966 PDEPEEEY
+966 PDIPEEEY
-974 NNDGYWVKHPSRSEI
+974 NNDGYWVKHPSRAEI
-989 KEGSIGNETF
+989 KEGSIDNETF

-1022 RVKGS
+1022 RIKGTIR
-1027 VKSANV
+1027 SAKV
-1033 ERVYTFNTNA
+1033 DRVYTINASA
-1043 SWSGSETD
+1043 SWSGNETKI
-1051 CPRPCGKDE
+1051 PRTCAEGE
-1060 KGPCTETQSRPGSSY
+1060 TGPCTTSKPHSGSF
-1075 SGNVSI
+1075 SGRVEL

-1088 SYFDLTDVEL
+1088 NYFDLTDVEL
-1098 WRLTEVGW
+1098 WRLTDVGW
-1106 EKDVN
+1106 EKDTD
-1111 FTYSTSKRE
+1111 FTYSTTRRE

-1128 DVDGPISNNGRVIFS
+1128 DIDGPEDKNGRIIFS
-1143 AKGESGYGSY
+1143 SRGEDGYGSY
-1153 TSSKSLG
+1153 SSNKSLG
-1160 SQSFSGSA
+1160 NKNFTGDAETGSPWSN
-1168 KYPGYPAEE
+1168 KEQKHKE
-1177 TKLKK
+1177 DCTKDL
-1182 ESTKSITD
+1182 TQR
-1190 KLKSAVSALED
+1190 LKSAVSELED

-1222 QFYSQESDN
+1222 QFYSQKSNN
-1231 KVNLSK
+1231 KVNLSG
-1237 YAKDIKDTKGGGNVT
+1237 YASKIKDTDGKKDVVLKEK
-1252 FSTTTPP
+1252 TPE

-1296 TPGTKYANTN
+1296 TPGTKYTNTN

-1364 AYTKYERIWFRKSGA
+1364 AYTKYERIWFRKSGT
-1379 LMSNTAEDSIF
+1379 LMSNTADDSIF

-1438 PEQKVDFDPSY
+1438 PEQKVDFDPTY

-1499 QVTNTRGKGFTSP
+1499 QVTNTRGKGFTTP

-1535 NRIYKAGELIDLNS
+1535 NRIYKAGELIDLNL

-1597 YDFAARHSA
+1597 YDFVARHSA

-1937 RYTVRGDNSFQVVPN
+1937 RYTVKGDNSFQVVPN

>member
-1 MGITTLLRIIKSK
+1 MGITTLLRIIKNK
-14 LSLLLILTIITT
+14 LSILLILTIITT
-26 SFYVPKTLTVKSDTI
+26 SFYVPEISTVKSDTI
-41 NRLWMYGKNTKPT
+41 SRLWVYGKNTKPT

-60 NENAKSR
+60 SENAKSR
-67 IANLDS
+67 ISNLDS

-124 DFAFSKTDVSKKV
+124 DFAFSKTDVSEKIKPV
-137 DSVDV
+137 EV
-142 YKKYPYADID
+142 YKRYPYANL
-152 KIKDL
+152 KEIKDL
-157 DNVKKEWFVKNSFS
+157 ASVSEAWFGQNSSS

-177 GNFLSPTLSDTKFYS
+177 GNFLNQALSDTKFYS

-223 PSREYER
+223 PSREYEK

-236 FNHIVGKNYNDVKN
+236 FNHIIGKNYNDVKN

-313 MNDIQALQFGKWES
+313 MKDIQALQFGKWES

-344 LVCIAFSLLSND
+344 LVCIAFSLVSND
-356 TSNNYKG
+356 TSSNYKG

-407 IFTSKSTHVTEGL
+407 IFTSKSTNVTEGL
-420 SSALTSNMKDHS
+420 SSDLTSHVEDHS

-440 SKYKGD
+440 SNYKGD
-446 EYRISQLQNVFSED
+446 KYRISQLQDVFSED

-492 YQVRLPYT
+492 YQVKLPYS

-523 ELKNGYNDFNIGLDK
+523 ELKNGYNDFNISLDK
-538 NGKVTSVKAGPGSTD
+538 NNKITAVKAGPGSTD

-561 VKHLLQIQNT
+561 VKHLLQIQET
-571 FATRA
+571 FANR
-576 SSHAQNK
+576 SGSHAQNK
-583 YYRVSKQR
+583 YYRISKQR
-591 HIASEYD
+591 NIASEYA

-635 PEDAKWTIA
+635 PEDAKWTIV

-656 RKATWSDLIYEI
+656 KKATWNDLVYEI
-668 PLSDFKSGTKLNTE
+668 PLSDFKSSTKLKTE
-682 SDEILN
+682 NDSILDG
-688 SKRPA
+688 KAPE
-693 ILESQTFNDTI
+693 ILESKDFNAKI

-725 QQGFQDTSDAKNVVS
+725 QQGFQETSDTKNVVP
-740 DDIQQYPSIE
+740 DDIQQFPSIE
-750 ITYKLKRVHENKKR
+750 LTYKLKRVHENKKR

-781 EPARA
+781 EPAKA

-794 PLINST
+794 PLINSS

-805 INSGSAAAKKE
+805 INSSSAAAKKE
-816 YVNERIDRILDSIFS
+816 YVNERIDRILDAMFS

-840 KTDFNQ
+840 KTDLNQ

-860 RALDASFMLNKD
+860 RALDASFMLDKD
-872 RSSKLSKTELK
+872 RKSKLSKTELK
-883 GISDFYKEISKAPEN
+883 GISDFYKEVSKAPEN
-898 MIYKSKFNSVL
+898 MIYKSKFNSIL
-909 NSSLSSKVQKD
+909 NSVLSTKGQKD

-944 VDSHMLYAYS
+944 VDSHMLYAYV

-966 PDEPEEEY
+966 PDVPEEEY

-1004 VPTTRNLYFSV
+1004 VPTTKNLYFSV

-1022 RVKGS
+1022 RIKGT
-1027 VKSANV
+1027 VRSAKV
-1033 ERVYTFNTNA
+1033 DRVYTINASA
-1043 SWSGSETD
+1043 SWSGNETKI
-1051 CPRPCGKDE
+1051 PRPCAKGE
-1060 KGPCTETQSRPGSSY
+1060 TGPCTTSNPHSGSF
-1075 SGNVSI
+1075 SGRVEL

-1088 SYFDLTDVEL
+1088 NYFDLTDVEL
-1098 WRLTEVGW
+1098 WRLTDVGW
-1106 EKDVN
+1106 EKDTD
-1111 FTYSTSKRE
+1111 FTYSTTRRE

-1128 DVDGPISNNGRVIFS
+1128 DIDGPEDKNGRIIFS
-1143 AKGESGYGSY
+1143 SSGEDGYGSY
-1153 TSSKSLG
+1153 SSNKSLG
-1160 SQSFSGSA
+1160 NKNFTGDAETGSPWSN
-1168 KYPGYPAEE
+1168 KERKHKE
-1177 TKLKK
+1177 DCTKDL
-1182 ESTKSITD
+1182 TQR
-1190 KLKSAVSALED
+1190 LKSAVSALED

-1222 QFYSQESDN
+1222 QFYSQKSNN
-1231 KVNLSK
+1231 KVNLSG
-1237 YAKDIKDTKGGGNVT
+1237 YASKIEDTGGKKGVVLKEK
-1252 FSTTTPP
+1252 TPE

-1296 TPGTKYANTN
+1296 TPGTKYTNTN
-1306 ANGKL
+1306 ASGKL

-1364 AYTKYERIWFRKSGA
+1364 AYTKYERIWFRKSGT
-1379 LMSNTAEDSIF
+1379 LMSNTADDSIF

-1499 QVTNTRGKGFTSP
+1499 QVTNTRGKGFTTP

-1535 NRIYKAGELIDLNS
+1535 NRIYKAGELIDLNL

-1565 DEAAGTPVD
+1565 DEAASTPID

-1683 GFEHVKDKQTKMFD
+1683 GFEYVKDKQTKMFD

-1743 VDTNLGNYLNIQP
+1743 VDTNLGNYLNVQP

-1872 GDVNNELDYQ
+1872 GDINNELDYQ

-1937 RYTVRGDNSFQVVPN
+1937 RYTVKGDNSFQVVPN

>member
-1 MGITTLLRIIKSK
+1 MGITTLLMIIKNK
-14 LSLLLILTIITT
+14 LSIILILTIITT
-26 SFYVPKTLTVKSDTI
+26 SFYVPEISTVKSDTI

-98 KGNRKS
+98 KDHKKS

-124 DFAFSKTDVSKKV
+124 DFAFSKKGFDAKSINK
-137 DSVDV
+137 SEV
-142 YKKYPYADID
+142 YKKYPYANID
-152 KIKDL
+152 EIKDL
-157 DNVKKEWFVKNSFS
+157 DNVKKDWFNDKS
-171 SLTLYN
+171 SSYLEVHN
-177 GNFLSPTLSDTKFYS
+177 DEFLDINKSITKFYS
-192 KYYPLGPNVNDGK
+192 KYYPLGPNVNDAK
-205 LEVKGGDSDTI
+205 LEVKGGDPDTI

-223 PSREYER
+223 PSREYEK

-236 FNHIVGKNYNDVKN
+236 FNHIIGEDYHKIEK

-278 DLLNAKDKERLADFY
+278 DLLNAKDKNRLSDFY
-293 NSNRERVEV
+293 DPNRERVEV

-313 MNDIQALQFGKWES
+313 MKDIQALQFGKWES
-327 GNVDY
+327 GNVEY
-332 IDYDGTTVAKSM
+332 VDYDGTTVAKSM
-344 LVCIAFSLLSND
+344 MVCIAFSLLSKDKGN
-356 TSNNYKG
+356 TYSG

-397 SPNGTSNIIP
+397 SPNSTSNIIP
-407 IFTSKSTHVTEGL
+407 IFTPKSTSVTSGL
-420 SSALTSNMKDHS
+420 SSDSKKLITNKD
-432 EYFTLVGS
+432 YITLMGS
-440 SKYKGD
+440 SNIGD
-446 EYRISQLQNVFSED
+446 KDYRISQLQNVFSED

-467 LHRDYQSRSGTVEEN
+467 LHRDYQSSSGTVEEN

-523 ELKNGYNDFNIGLDK
+523 ELKKGYNDFNIGLDK

-561 VKHLLQIQNT
+561 VKHLLQIQDA
-571 FATRA
+571 FANR
-576 SSHAQNK
+576 SGSHAQNK
-583 YYRVSKQR
+583 YYRISKQR
-591 HIASEYD
+591 NIASEYA
-598 NFLTYLAFLEMSGE
+598 NFLTYLSFLEMSGE
-612 DKVIFDIRFRTNV
+612 DKVIFVIRFRTNV

-635 PEDAKWTIA
+635 SEDAKWKVG

-656 RKATWSDLIYEI
+656 RKATWNDLIYEI
-668 PLSDFKSGTKLNTE
+668 PLSDFKSSTKIQTE
-682 SDEILN
+682 NDEILN
-688 SKRPA
+688 GKRPA
-693 ILESQTFNDTI
+693 ILESQTFNDII

-725 QQGFQDTSDAKNVVS
+725 QQGFQDTSDAKNVLP
-740 DDIQQYPSIE
+740 DDIQQSPSIE
-750 ITYKLKRVHENKKR
+750 LTYKLKRVHENKKR

-781 EPARA
+781 EPAKA

-794 PLINST
+794 PLINSS
-800 IEDGA
+800 IEDVA

-816 YVNERIDRILDSIFS
+816 YVNERIDRILDSMFS

-840 KTDFNQ
+840 KNDLNQ

-883 GISDFYKEISKAPEN
+883 GISDFYKEVSKAPEN
-898 MIYKSKFNSVL
+898 MIYKSKFNSIL
-909 NSSLSSKVQKD
+909 NSTLSTKGQKD
-920 IGKLYI
+920 IGRLYI

-954 RGAYTTIKYNKK
+954 RGVYTTIKYNKK
-966 PDEPEEEY
+966 PDIPEEEY
-974 NNDGYWVKHPSRSEI
+974 NNDGYWVKHPSRAEI

-1022 RVKGS
+1022 RIKGT
-1027 VKSANV
+1027 VRSAKV
-1033 ERVYTFNTNA
+1033 DRVYTINA
-1043 SWSGSETD
+1043 SSSWSGDETKI
-1051 CPRPCGKDE
+1051 PRTCAEGE
-1060 KGPCTETQSRPGSSY
+1060 TGPCTTSKPHRGSF
-1075 SGNVSI
+1075 SGRVEL
-1081 TVPTSNF
+1081 TVPTTNF
-1088 SYFDLTDVEL
+1088 NYFDLTDVEL
-1098 WRLTEVGW
+1098 WRLTDVGW
-1106 EKDVN
+1106 EKDTD
-1111 FTYSTSKRE
+1111 FTYSTTRRE

-1128 DVDGPISNNGRVIFS
+1128 DIDGPEDKNGRIIFS
-1143 AKGESGYGSY
+1143 SRGEDSYGSY
-1153 TSSKSLG
+1153 SSNKSLG
-1160 SQSFSGSA
+1160 NKNFTGDAETGSPWRN
-1168 KYPGYPAEE
+1168 KEQKHKE
-1177 TKLKK
+1177 DCTKDLAQR
-1182 ESTKSITD
+1182 
-1190 KLKSAVSALED
+1190 LKSAVSALED

-1237 YAKDIKDTKGGGNVT
+1237 YAKDINDTKGGGNVT

-1285 ITFEGYNGQYS
+1285 ITFEGYNGQYA
-1296 TPGTKYANTN
+1296 TPGTKYTNTN
-1306 ANGKL
+1306 ASGKL

-1332 VLGVPNATDDNH
+1332 VLGVPNATADNH

-1350 IVDTFENGTVSTGR
+1350 IVDTFENGIVSTGR
-1364 AYTKYERIWFRKSGA
+1364 AYTKYERIWFRNNGT

-1499 QVTNTRGKGFTSP
+1499 QVTDTRGKGFTSP

-1574 WTSFAINNDG
+1574 WTSFAINNDS

-1732 GNTSD
+1732 GN
-1737 ITGKKL
+1737 
-1743 VDTNLGNYLNIQP
+1743 YLNIQP

-1780 IVPCYLFNDRSSESL
+1780 IVPCYLFNDRNSESL

-1937 RYTVRGDNSFQVVPN
+1937 RYTVKGDNSFQVVPN

>member
-14 LSLLLILTIITT
+14 LSLFLILTIIVT
-26 SFYVPKTLTVKSDTI
+26 SLYVPKTLTVKSDTI

-73 TTLNRLEEY
+73 TTLKHLDEY

-98 KGNRKS
+98 NGNKKS

-124 DFAFSKTDVSKKV
+124 DFAFSSSEVSNKIKS
-137 DSVDV
+137 DEV
-142 YKKYPYADID
+142 YKKYPYADIEE
-152 KIKDL
+152 IKGL
-157 DNVKKEWFVKNSFS
+157 DHVSKDWFKDEMSNSLS
-171 SLTLYN
+171 LYN
-177 GNFLSPTLSDTKFYS
+177 NNFLNPKYSNTKFYS
-192 KYYPLGPNVNDGK
+192 KYYPLGPNVNDAK
-205 LEVKGGDSDTI
+205 LEVKDGNPDAV

-223 PSREYER
+223 PSREYEK

-236 FNHIVGKNYNDVKN
+236 FSHVIGEDYHKIKN
-250 DQSLKRDF
+250 DPNLKGDF

-278 DLLNAKDKERLADFY
+278 DLLNVKDKNRLSDFY
-293 NSNRERVEV
+293 DSNRERVEV

-313 MNDIQALQFGKWES
+313 MKDIQALQFGKWES
-327 GNVDY
+327 GNVEY
-332 IDYDGTTVAKSM
+332 VDYDGTTVAKSM
-344 LVCIAFSLLSND
+344 LVCIAFSLLSKDSGN
-356 TSNNYKG
+356 TYSG

-388 GIAGYEKSK
+388 GIAGYEKSR
-397 SPNGTSNIIP
+397 SANGTSKIIP
-407 IFTSKSTHVTEGL
+407 IFTSKSTSVTKGL
-420 SSALTSNMKDHS
+420 SPALKSHVSNCP
-432 EYFTLVGS
+432 EYFTLIGS
-440 SKYKGD
+440 SKIKND
-446 EYRISQLQNVFSED
+446 DYRISQLQDVFSDD

-467 LHRDYQSRSGTVEEN
+467 LHRDYQSRSGTIEEN

-492 YQVRLPYT
+492 YQVKLPYT

-523 ELKNGYNDFNIGLDK
+523 ELKKGYNDFNISLDK
-538 NGKVTSVKAGPGSTD
+538 NNKITAVKAGPGSTD
-553 VRSGDDLV
+553 VKSGNDLV
-561 VKHLLQIQNT
+561 IKHLLQIQDT
-571 FATRA
+571 FATRG

-583 YYRVSKQR
+583 YYRISKQR
-591 HIASEYD
+591 NIASEYA
-598 NFLTYLAFLEMSGE
+598 NFLTYLSFLEMSGE
-612 DKVIFDIRFRTNV
+612 NKVIFDIRFRTNV

-635 PEDAKWTIA
+635 PEDAKWIIA

-656 RKATWSDLIYEI
+656 RKATWNDLVYEI
-668 PLSDFKSGTKLNTE
+668 PLSDFKSSTKIQTE
-682 SDEILN
+682 NDSILDG
-688 SKRPA
+688 KKPA
-693 ILESQTFNDTI
+693 ILESKTFNDTV

-764 TIFNAV
+764 TVFNAV

-794 PLINST
+794 PLINSS

-816 YVNERIDRILDSIFS
+816 YVNERIDRILDSMFS

-840 KTDFNQ
+840 KNDLNQ

-883 GISDFYKEISKAPEN
+883 GISDFYKEVSKAPEN

-989 KEGSIGNETF
+989 KEGSIGNEIF

-1004 VPTTRNLYFSV
+1004 VPTTKNLYFSV

-1022 RVKGS
+1022 RIKGT
-1027 VKSANV
+1027 VRSAKV
-1033 ERVYTFNTNA
+1033 DRVYTINASA
-1043 SWSGSETD
+1043 SWSGNETKI
-1051 CPRPCGKDE
+1051 PRTCAKGE
-1060 KGPCTETQSRPGSSY
+1060 TGPCTTSKPHSGSF
-1075 SGNVSI
+1075 SGRVEL

-1088 SYFDLTDVEL
+1088 NYFDLTDVEL
-1098 WRLTEVGW
+1098 WRLTDVGW
-1106 EKDVN
+1106 EKDTD
-1111 FTYSTSKRE
+1111 FTYSTTRRE

-1128 DVDGPISNNGRVIFS
+1128 DIDGPEDKNGRIIFS
-1143 AKGESGYGSY
+1143 SRGEDGYGSY
-1153 TSSKSLG
+1153 SSNKSLG
-1160 SQSFSGSA
+1160 NKNFTGDAETGSPWSN
-1168 KYPGYPAEE
+1168 KERKHKE
-1177 TKLKK
+1177 DCTKDL
-1182 ESTKSITD
+1182 TQR
-1190 KLKSAVSALED
+1190 LKSAVSALED

-1252 FSTTTPP
+1252 FPTTTPP

-1296 TPGTKYANTN
+1296 TPDTKYTNTN

-1332 VLGVPNATDDNH
+1332 VLGVPNATADNH
-1344 VINNID
+1344 VISNID

-1364 AYTKYERIWFRKSGA
+1364 AYTKYERIWFRSNGT

-1499 QVTNTRGKGFTSP
+1499 QVTNTRGKGFTTP

-1535 NRIYKAGELIDLNS
+1535 NRIYKAGELIDLNL

-1683 GFEHVKDKQTKMFD
+1683 GFEYVKDKQTKMFD

-1903 GKPYTKEEAKKI
+1903 GKPYTREEAKKI

-1937 RYTVRGDNSFQVVPN
+1937 RYTVKGDNSFQVVPN

>member
-1 MGITTLLRIIKSK
+1 MGITTLLRIIKNK
-14 LSLLLILTIITT
+14 LSILLILTIITT
-26 SFYVPKTLTVKSDTI
+26 SFYVPEISTVKSDTI
-41 NRLWMYGKNTKPT
+41 NRLWVYGKNTKPT

-60 NENAKSR
+60 SENAKSR
-67 IANLDS
+67 ISNLDS

-124 DFAFSKTDVSKKV
+124 DFAFSKTDVSEKV

-142 YKKYPYADID
+142 YKKYPYANID

-157 DNVKKEWFVKNSFS
+157 DNVKKEWFAKNSVS

-177 GNFLSPTLSDTKFYS
+177 DNFLNPTLSDTKFYS

-356 TSNNYKG
+356 TSSNYKG

-407 IFTSKSTHVTEGL
+407 IFTSKSTNVTEGL
-420 SSALTSNMKDHS
+420 SSALTSHVKYHS

-446 EYRISQLQNVFSED
+446 EYRISQLQNVFSDD

-523 ELKNGYNDFNIGLDK
+523 ELKKGYNDFNIGLDK
-538 NGKVTSVKAGPGSTD
+538 NGKVTSVKAGPGNTD

-583 YYRVSKQR
+583 YYRVSRQR

-656 RKATWSDLIYEI
+656 RKATWNDLIYDI

-725 QQGFQDTSDAKNVVS
+725 QQGFQDTSDTKNVVS

-831 HFSAKEQFA
+831 HFSAIEQFA
-840 KTDFNQ
+840 KSDLNQ

-909 NSSLSSKVQKD
+909 NSSLSSKVQRD

-944 VDSHMLYAYS
+944 VGSHMLYAYS

-1004 VPTTRNLYFSV
+1004 VPTTKNLYFSV

-1022 RVKGS
+1022 RIKGT
-1027 VKSANV
+1027 VRSAKV
-1033 ERVYTFNTNA
+1033 DRVYTINASA
-1043 SWSGSETD
+1043 SWSGNETKI
-1051 CPRPCGKDE
+1051 PRICAKGE
-1060 KGPCTETQSRPGSSY
+1060 KGPCTTSKPHSGSF
-1075 SGNVSI
+1075 SGRVEL

-1088 SYFDLTDVEL
+1088 NYFDLTDVEL
-1098 WRLTEVGW
+1098 WRLTDVGW
-1106 EKDVN
+1106 EKDTD
-1111 FTYSTSKRE
+1111 FTYSTTRRE

-1128 DVDGPISNNGRVIFS
+1128 DIDGPEDKNGRIIFS
-1143 AKGESGYGSY
+1143 SRGEDGYGSY
-1153 TSSKSLG
+1153 SSNKSLG
-1160 SQSFSGSA
+1160 NKNFTGDAETGSTWSN
-1168 KYPGYPAEE
+1168 KEQKHKE
-1177 TKLKK
+1177 DCTKDL
-1182 ESTKSITD
+1182 TQR
-1190 KLKSAVSALED
+1190 LKSAVSALED

-1222 QFYSQESDN
+1222 QFYSQKSNN
-1231 KVNLSK
+1231 KVNLSG
-1237 YAKDIKDTKGGGNVT
+1237 YASKIEDTSGKKDVVLKEK
-1252 FSTTTPP
+1252 TPE

-1285 ITFEGYNGQYS
+1285 ITFEGYNGQYA
-1296 TPGTKYANTN
+1296 TPGTKYTNTN
-1306 ANGKL
+1306 ASGKL

-1364 AYTKYERIWFRKSGA
+1364 AYTKYERIWFRKSGT

-1499 QVTNTRGKGFTSP
+1499 QVTNTRGKGFTTP

-1535 NRIYKAGELIDLNS
+1535 NRIYKAGDLIDLNL

-1683 GFEHVKDKQTKMFD
+1683 GFEYVKDKQTKMFD

-1937 RYTVRGDNSFQVVPN
+1937 RYTVKGDNSFQVVPN

>member
-1 MGITTLLRIIKSK
+1 MGITTLLRRIKSK
-14 LSLLLILTIITT
+14 VSLLLILVIIAT
-26 SFYVPKTLTVKSDTI
+26 SFYVPETLTVKSDTI
-41 NRLWMYGKNTKPT
+41 NRLWLYGKNTKPT
-54 HGFWYF
+54 HGFWYY
-60 NENAKSR
+60 NENAKSK
-67 IANLDS
+67 IANLDPA
-73 TTLNRLEEY
+73 TLSSLDEY

-98 KGNRKS
+98 PNNSKS
-104 GYIPSHDYFRR
+104 GYISSHDYFRR

-124 DFAFSKTDVSKKV
+124 DFAFSKYDVSKGIKQDEV
-137 DSVDV
+137 F
-142 YKKYPYADID
+142 KKYPYADIG
-152 KIKDL
+152 KIKKL
-157 DNVKKEWFVKNSFS
+157 DNVSEKWFNPRESNN
-171 SLTLYN
+171 LMLYN
-177 GNFLSPTLSDTKFYS
+177 DKFLKQNSNTKFYS
-192 KYYPLGPNVNDGK
+192 KYYPLGPNVNDA
-205 LEVKGGDSDTI
+205 LLRVKGGNSDSI

-223 PSREYER
+223 PSREYEK

-236 FNHIVGKNYNDVKN
+236 FNHIIGKSYKN
-250 DQSLKRDF
+250 VEDDQSLKRDF

-278 DLLNAKDKERLADFY
+278 DLLNSKDKDRLSDFY
-293 NSNRERVEV
+293 DSNRERVEV

-313 MNDIQALQFGKWES
+313 MKDIQALQFGKWES

-344 LVCIAFSLLSND
+344 LVCIAFSLLSKD
-356 TSNNYKG
+356 SGNNYYG

-380 SLLMTIAY
+380 SLLMTIVY
-388 GIAGYEKSK
+388 GIAGYSK
-397 SPNGTSNIIP
+397 SSDTNSASEIIP
-407 IFTSKSTHVTEGL
+407 IFTAKSDGVTEGL
-420 SSALTSNMKDHS
+420 SSLLDDHTKGNPA
-432 EYFTLVGS
+432 YFTLIGS
-440 SKYKGD
+440 SKIKD
-446 EYRISQLQNVFSED
+446 NDYRISQLQNVFSED

-467 LHRDYQSRSGTVEEN
+467 LHRDYQSRSGTIEEN
-482 KLNQTKENIA
+482 KLDQTKENIA
-492 YQVRLPYT
+492 YKVKFPYT

-515 LPNLFWNM
+515 MPNLFWNM
-523 ELKNGYNDFNIGLDK
+523 ELKKGYNDFNIGLDK
-538 NGKVTSVKAGPGSTD
+538 NNKITSVKAGPGSTD
-553 VRSGDDLV
+553 VRSGNDLV

-571 FATRA
+571 YFKRG

-591 HIASEYD
+591 QIASEYD

-612 DKVIFDIRFRTNV
+612 DKVIFAIRFRTNV

-635 PEDAKWTIA
+635 PEDAKWKVG
-644 GKTYIPKIPNEV
+644 GKTYIPKITNEV
-656 RKATWSDLIYEI
+656 QKATWNDLIYEI
-668 PLSDFKSGTKLNTE
+668 PLSDFKSE
-682 SDEILN
+682 QRFDSEADSIL
-688 SKRPA
+688 SGKVPQ
-693 ILESQTFNDTI
+693 ILESKDFNDKI

-710 FDTSFTRSLILPKKL
+710 FDTAFTRSFILPKEL
-725 QQGFQDTSDAKNVVS
+725 QSGFQNTSDAKNLLP
-740 DDIQQYPSIE
+740 DDIQQFPSIE
-750 ITYKLKRVHENKKR
+750 LTYKLKRVHENKKK
-764 TIFNAV
+764 TVFNAV

-781 EPARA
+781 EPVKA
-786 KLLRDTLY
+786 KQLRDALY
-794 PLINST
+794 PLISP
-800 IEDGA
+800 
-805 INSGSAAAKKE
+805 SANDISNASAKKE
-816 YVNERIDRILDSIFS
+816 YIKERIDRILDAIFS

-840 KTDFNQ
+840 KRDLNI
-846 NYIHAKLLNQFTAS
+846 NYISAKLFNQFTAS
-860 RALDASFMLNKD
+860 ANLDASFMLNKD

-883 GISDFYKEISKAPEN
+883 GISDFYKEVSKAPEN
-898 MIYKSKFNSVL
+898 MIYKSKFNSI
-909 NSSLSSKVQKD
+909 LSSTLSTKGQKD

-944 VDSHMLYAYS
+944 VQSHMLYAYT

-966 PDEPEEEY
+966 PDIPEEEY

-1004 VPTTRNLYFSV
+1004 VPTTKNLYFSV

-1022 RVKGS
+1022 RIKGT
-1027 VKSANV
+1027 VRSAKV
-1033 ERVYTFNTNA
+1033 DRVYTINASA
-1043 SWSGSETD
+1043 SWSGNETKI
-1051 CPRPCGKDE
+1051 PRTCAKGE
-1060 KGPCTETQSRPGSSY
+1060 TGPCTTSKPHSGSF
-1075 SGNVSI
+1075 SGRVEL

-1088 SYFDLTDVEL
+1088 NYFDLTDVEL
-1098 WRLTEVGW
+1098 WRLTDVGW
-1106 EKDVN
+1106 EKDTD
-1111 FTYSTSKRE
+1111 FTYSTTRRE

-1128 DVDGPISNNGRVIFS
+1128 DIDGPEDKNGRIIFS
-1143 AKGESGYGSY
+1143 SRGEDGYGSY
-1153 TSSKSLG
+1153 SSNKSLG
-1160 SQSFSGSA
+1160 NKNFTGDAETGSPWSN
-1168 KYPGYPAEE
+1168 KEQKHKE
-1177 TKLKK
+1177 DCTKDL
-1182 ESTKSITD
+1182 TQR
-1190 KLKSAVSALED
+1190 LKSAVSALED

-1237 YAKDIKDTKGGGNVT
+1237 YAKDIKDTKGGGNVP

-1259 IKFSAKQ
+1259 IKFSSKQ
-1266 KDDYWK
+1266 INDYWK

-1296 TPGTKYANTN
+1296 TPGTKYTNTN
-1306 ANGKL
+1306 ASGKL

-1332 VLGVPNATDDNH
+1332 VLGVPNATADNH

-1364 AYTKYERIWFRKSGA
+1364 AYTKYERIWFRKSGT

-1404 SDTNSK
+1404 SDTNGK

-1584 DYLDNSNLNNATR
+1584 NYLDNSNLNNATR

-1606 WRQTYVDIIGTIG
+1606 WRQTYADIIGTIG

-1864 TNGRDMNP
+1864 NNGRDMNP
-1872 GDVNNELDYQ
+1872 DGVNNELDYQ

-1937 RYTVRGDNSFQVVPN
+1937 RYTVKGDNSFQVVPN

>member
-26 SFYVPKTLTVKSDTI
+26 SFYVPETLTVKSDTI
-41 NRLWMYGKNTKPT
+41 NRLWIYGKNTKPT

-73 TTLNRLEEY
+73 TTLKRLEEY

-98 KGNRKS
+98 NGNKKS

-124 DFAFSKTDVSKKV
+124 DFAFSSSEVSNKIKS
-137 DSVDV
+137 DEV
-142 YKKYPYADID
+142 YKKYPYADI
-152 KIKDL
+152 KEIKGL
-157 DNVKKEWFVKNSFS
+157 DHVSKDWFKDEKSNSLS
-171 SLTLYN
+171 LYN
-177 GNFLSPTLSDTKFYS
+177 NNFLEPEYSITKFYS
-192 KYYPLGPNVNDGK
+192 KYYPLGPNVNDAK
-205 LEVKGGDSDTI
+205 LEVKGGDPDTI

-223 PSREYER
+223 PSREYEK

-236 FNHIVGKNYNDVKN
+236 FNHVIGEDYHKIEM

-278 DLLNAKDKERLADFY
+278 DLLNAKDKNRLSDFY
-293 NSNRERVEV
+293 DSNRERVEV

-313 MNDIQALQFGKWES
+313 MKGIQALQFGKWES

-332 IDYDGTTVAKSM
+332 VDYDGTTVAKSM
-344 LVCIAFSLLSND
+344 LVCIAFSLLSKDSGN
-356 TSNNYKG
+356 SYYG

-397 SPNGTSNIIP
+397 SPNSTSNIIP
-407 IFTSKSTHVTEGL
+407 IFTPKSTSVTSGL
-420 SSALTSNMKDHS
+420 SNDSKKLIINKD
-432 EYFTLVGS
+432 YITLMGS
-440 SKYKGD
+440 SNIGD
-446 EYRISQLQNVFSED
+446 KDYRISQLQNVFSED

-500 FLESKYLSTFSSSSW
+500 FLESKYLSIFSSSSW

-523 ELKNGYNDFNIGLDK
+523 ELKKGYNDFNIGLDK

-644 GKTYIPKIPNEV
+644 GKTYIPKIPNDV
-656 RKATWSDLIYEI
+656 KKATWNDLIYEI

-740 DDIQQYPSIE
+740 DDIQQYHSIE

-781 EPARA
+781 EPAKA

-794 PLINST
+794 PLINSS

-816 YVNERIDRILDSIFS
+816 YVNERIDRILDSMFS

-840 KTDFNQ
+840 KNDLNK

-954 RGAYTTIKYNKK
+954 RGVYTTIKYNKK
-966 PDEPEEEY
+966 PDIPEEEY
-974 NNDGYWVKHPSRSEI
+974 NNDGYWVKHPSRAEI

-1022 RVKGS
+1022 RIKGTIR
-1027 VKSANV
+1027 SAKV
-1033 ERVYTFNTNA
+1033 DRVYTINASA
-1043 SWSGSETD
+1043 SWSGNETKI
-1051 CPRPCGKDE
+1051 PRTCAKGE
-1060 KGPCTETQSRPGSSY
+1060 TGPCTTSKPHSGSF
-1075 SGNVSI
+1075 SGRVEL

-1088 SYFDLTDVEL
+1088 NYFDLTDVEL
-1098 WRLTEVGW
+1098 WRLTDVGW
-1106 EKDVN
+1106 EKDTD
-1111 FTYSTSKRE
+1111 FTYSTTRRE

-1128 DVDGPISNNGRVIFS
+1128 DVDGPEDKNGRVIFS
-1143 AKGESGYGSY
+1143 SRGEDGYGSY
-1153 TSSKSLG
+1153 YSNKSLG
-1160 SQSFSGSA
+1160 NKNFTGDAETGSPWSN
-1168 KYPGYPAEE
+1168 KEQKHKE
-1177 TKLKK
+1177 DCTKDL
-1182 ESTKSITD
+1182 TQR
-1190 KLKSAVSALED
+1190 LKSAVSALED

-1237 YAKDIKDTKGGGNVT
+1237 YAKDIKDTKGGGNVI
-1252 FSTTTPP
+1252 FPTTTPP

-1285 ITFEGYNGQYS
+1285 ITFEGYNGQYA
-1296 TPGTKYANTN
+1296 TPGTKYTNTN
-1306 ANGKL
+1306 ASGKL

-1332 VLGVPNATDDNH
+1332 VLGVPNATADNH

-1350 IVDTFENGTVSTGR
+1350 IVDTFENGIVSTGR
-1364 AYTKYERIWFRKSGA
+1364 AYTKYERIWFRKSGT

-1499 QVTNTRGKGFTSP
+1499 QVINTRGKGFTTP

-1854 KHRTFVGSSK
+1854 KHRTFIGSSK

-1937 RYTVRGDNSFQVVPN
+1937 RYTVKGDNSFQVVPN

>member
-14 LSLLLILTIITT
+14 LSLFLILTIIVT

-73 TTLNRLEEY
+73 TTLKHLEEY

-98 KGNRKS
+98 KGNKKS

-124 DFAFSKTDVSKKV
+124 DFAFSKTNVSEEV
-137 DSVDV
+137 NSVDV
-142 YKKYPYADID
+142 YKKYPYADLG

-157 DNVKKEWFVKNSFS
+157 DNVKKEWFKDGRS
-171 SLTLYN
+171 STLIVRN
-177 GNFLSPTLSDTKFYS
+177 DNFLMLNQSNTKFYS
-192 KYYPLGPNVNDGK
+192 KYYPLGPNVNDAK
-205 LEVKGGDSDTI
+205 LEVKDGNPDTI

-223 PSREYER
+223 PSREYEK

-236 FNHIVGKNYNDVKN
+236 FNHVIGKDYHEIEK
-250 DQSLKRDF
+250 DQNLKSDF

-278 DLLNAKDKERLADFY
+278 DLLDAKDKNRLSDFY
-293 NSNRERVEV
+293 DSNRERVEV

-313 MNDIQALQFGKWES
+313 MKDIQALQFGKWES
-327 GNVDY
+327 GNVEY
-332 IDYDGTTVAKSM
+332 VDYDGTTVAKSM
-344 LVCIAFSLLSND
+344 LVCIAFSLLSKDSGN
-356 TSNNYKG
+356 TYSG

-388 GIAGYEKSK
+388 GIAGYDKGSSANSSSK
-397 SPNGTSNIIP
+397 IIP
-407 IFTSKSTHVTEGL
+407 IFTSKSTSVTSGL
-420 SSALTSNMKDHS
+420 SDDS
-432 EYFTLVGS
+432 ENLIENKNYITLVGS

-446 EYRISQLQNVFSED
+446 KYRISQLQNVFSED

-467 LHRDYQSRSGTVEEN
+467 LHRDYQSRSGTIEEN
-482 KLNQTKENIA
+482 KLNQTIENIA
-492 YQVRLPYT
+492 YQVKLPYT

-515 LPNLFWNM
+515 LPNLFWNV
-523 ELKNGYNDFNIGLDK
+523 ELKKGYNDFNIGLDK
-538 NGKVTSVKAGPGSTD
+538 NGKITSVKAGQGSTD
-553 VRSGDDLV
+553 VRSGNDLV
-561 VKHLLQIQNT
+561 VKHLLQIQDT
-571 FATRA
+571 FANR
-576 SSHAQNK
+576 SGSHKQNK
-583 YYRVSKQR
+583 YYRISKQR
-591 HIASEYD
+591 NIASEYA
-598 NFLTYLAFLEMSGE
+598 NFLTYLSFLEMSGE
-612 DKVIFDIRFRTNV
+612 DKVIFVIRFRTNV

-635 PEDAKWTIA
+635 PEDAKWIIA
-644 GKTYIPKIPNEV
+644 DKAYIPKIPNEV
-656 RKATWSDLIYEI
+656 RKATWNDLVYEI
-668 PLSDFKSGTKLNTE
+668 PLSDLKSSTKLQTE
-682 SDEILN
+682 NDSILDG
-688 SKRPA
+688 KAPE
-693 ILESQTFNDTI
+693 ILESKDFNAKI

-710 FDTSFTRSLILPKKL
+710 FDTSLTRSLILPKKL
-725 QQGFQDTSDAKNVVS
+725 QQGFQDTSDAKNVVP
-740 DDIQQYPSIE
+740 DDIQQSPSIE
-750 ITYKLKRVHENKKR
+750 ITYKLKRVHENNKR

-781 EPARA
+781 EPAKA

-794 PLINST
+794 PLINSS
-800 IEDGA
+800 IEDVA
-805 INSGSAAAKKE
+805 INSGSVAAKKE
-816 YVNERIDRILDSIFS
+816 YVNERIDRILDSMFS

-840 KTDFNQ
+840 KNDLNQ

-883 GISDFYKEISKAPEN
+883 GISDFYKEVSKAPEN
-898 MIYKSKFNSVL
+898 MIYKSKFNSIL
-909 NSSLSSKVQKD
+909 NSTLSTKGQKD

-944 VDSHMLYAYS
+944 VQSHMLYAYT

-966 PDEPEEEY
+966 PDIPEEEY

-1022 RVKGS
+1022 RIKGT
-1027 VKSANV
+1027 VRSAKV
-1033 ERVYTFNTNA
+1033 DRVYTINASA
-1043 SWSGSETD
+1043 SWSGNETKI
-1051 CPRPCGKDE
+1051 PRPCAKGE
-1060 KGPCTETQSRPGSSY
+1060 TGPCTTSKPHSGSF
-1075 SGNVSI
+1075 SGRVEL
-1081 TVPTSNF
+1081 TVPTTNF
-1088 SYFDLTDVEL
+1088 NYFDLTDVEL
-1098 WRLTEVGW
+1098 WRLTDVGW
-1106 EKDVN
+1106 EKDTD
-1111 FTYSTSKRE
+1111 FTYSTTRRE

-1128 DVDGPISNNGRVIFS
+1128 DIDGPEDKNGRIIFS
-1143 AKGESGYGSY
+1143 SKGEDGYGSY
-1153 TSSKSLG
+1153 SSNKSLG
-1160 SQSFSGSA
+1160 NKNFTGDAETGSPWNN
-1168 KYPGYPAEE
+1168 KEQKHKE
-1177 TKLKK
+1177 DCTKDL
-1182 ESTKSITD
+1182 TQR
-1190 KLKSAVSALED
+1190 LKSAVSALED

-1222 QFYSQESDN
+1222 QFYSQKSNN
-1231 KVNLSK
+1231 KVNLSG
-1237 YAKDIKDTKGGGNVT
+1237 YASKIDDTSGEKDVVLKEK
-1252 FSTTTPP
+1252 TPE
-1259 IKFSAKQ
+1259 IKFSSKQ
-1266 KDDYWK
+1266 MNDYWK
-1272 NNPNSCANWTNND
+1272 SNQNSCATWTNND

-1296 TPGTKYANTN
+1296 TPGTKYTNTN

-1350 IVDTFENGTVSTGR
+1350 IVDAFENGTVSTGR
-1364 AYTKYERIWFRKSGA
+1364 AYTKYERIWFRKSGT

-1404 SDTNSK
+1404 SDTNGK

-1499 QVTNTRGKGFTSP
+1499 QVTNTRGKGFTTP

-1535 NRIYKAGELIDLNS
+1535 NRIYKAGELIDLNL

-1597 YDFAARHSA
+1597 YDFVARHSA

-1937 RYTVRGDNSFQVVPN
+1937 RYTVKGDNSFQVVPN

>member
-1 MGITTLLRIIKSK
+1 MGTTTLLRRIKSK
-14 LSLLLILTIITT
+14 VSLLLILVIIVT
-26 SFYVPKTLTVKSDTI
+26 SFYIPETLTVKSDTI

-54 HGFWYF
+54 HGFWYY
-60 NENAKSR
+60 NENAKTK
-67 IANLDS
+67 IANLDQA
-73 TTLNRLEEY
+73 TLQKLEEY

-98 KGNRKS
+98 KDNKKS
-104 GYIPSHDYFRR
+104 GYMPSHNYFRR

-124 DFAFSKTDVSKKV
+124 DFAFSQKGIESKSINK
-137 DSVDV
+137 SEV
-142 YKKYPYADID
+142 YKNYPYAKID
-152 KIKDL
+152 EIKKL
-157 DNVKKEWFVKNSFS
+157 DNVNEKWFEESDPSRLELHN
-171 SLTLYN
+171 N
-177 GNFLSPTLSDTKFYS
+177 NFLYTKKSNTKFYS
-192 KYYPLGPNVNDGK
+192 KYYPLGPNVNDAE
-205 LEVKGGDSDTI
+205 LRVKGGNSDSI

-223 PSREYER
+223 PSREYEN

-236 FNHIVGKNYNDVKN
+236 FNHVIGKNYKN
-250 DQSLKRDF
+250 VEDDQSLKRDF

-270 SWNIGAIF
+270 SWNIGAIL
-278 DLLNAKDKERLADFY
+278 DLLNSKNKDRLSEFY
-293 NSNRERVEV
+293 DSNRERVEV

-313 MNDIQALQFGKWES
+313 MKVIQALQFGKWES

-344 LVCIAFSLLSND
+344 LVCIAFSLLSKD
-356 TSNNYKG
+356 SGNNYYG

-388 GIAGYEKSK
+388 GITGYAKSSDTN
-397 SPNGTSNIIP
+397 SPSWIIP
-407 IFTSKSTHVTEGL
+407 IFTAKSTSVTEGL
-420 SSALTSNMKDHS
+420 SSNLGDHTENNH
-432 EYFTLVGS
+432 EYFTLIGS
-440 SKYKGD
+440 SKIKD
-446 EYRISQLQNVFSED
+446 NVYRISQLQNVFSED

-467 LHRDYQSRSGTVEEN
+467 LHRDYQSRSGTIEEN
-482 KLNQTKENIA
+482 KLEQTKENIA
-492 YQVRLPYT
+492 YQVKLPYT

-523 ELKNGYNDFNIGLDK
+523 ELKKGYNDFNIGLDK
-538 NGKVTSVKAGPGSTD
+538 NNKITSVKAGPGSTD
-553 VRSGDDLV
+553 VRSGNDLV

-571 FATRA
+571 YFKRG

-591 HIASEYD
+591 QIASEYD

-612 DKVIFDIRFRTNV
+612 DKVIFAIRFRTNV

-635 PEDAKWTIA
+635 PEDAKWKVG
-644 GKTYIPKIPNEV
+644 GKIYTPKITNEIQ
-656 RKATWSDLIYEI
+656 KATWNDLIYEI
-668 PLSDFKSGTKLNTE
+668 PLSDFKSGQRFDSEADT
-682 SDEILN
+682 ILRG
-688 SKRPA
+688 KAPQ
-693 ILESQTFNDTI
+693 ILESKDFNDKI
-704 WNKAKV
+704 WDKAKV
-710 FDTSFTRSLILPKKL
+710 FDTTFTRSLILPKEL
-725 QQGFQDTSDAKNVVS
+725 QSGFQNTSDARNLLP
-740 DDIQQYPSIE
+740 DDIQQFPSIE
-750 ITYKLKRVHENKKR
+750 ITYKLKRVHENKKK
-764 TIFNAV
+764 TVFNAV
-770 YEPHILCRNLK
+770 YEPHILYRDLK
-781 EPARA
+781 EPAKA
-786 KLLRDTLY
+786 KQLRDSLY
-794 PLINST
+794 PLIST
-800 IEDGA
+800 SVND
-805 INSGSAAAKKE
+805 INNAASKKE
-816 YVNERIDRILDSIFS
+816 YINKRIDRILDAIFS
-831 HFSAKEQFA
+831 HFSAKEQFV
-840 KTDFNQ
+840 KRDLNR
-846 NYIHAKLLNQFTAS
+846 NYISTKLFNQFTAS
-860 RALDASFMLNKD
+860 MNVDASFMLNKD

-883 GISDFYKEISKAPEN
+883 GISDFYKEVSKAPEN

-909 NSSLSSKVQKD
+909 NSSLSSKAQKD

-944 VDSHMLYAYS
+944 VDSHMLYAYV

-966 PDEPEEEY
+966 PDVPEEEY

-1022 RVKGS
+1022 RIKGT
-1027 VKSANV
+1027 VRSAKV
-1033 ERVYTFNTNA
+1033 DRVYTINASA
-1043 SWSGSETD
+1043 SWSGNETKI
-1051 CPRPCGKDE
+1051 PRTCAEGE
-1060 KGPCTETQSRPGSSY
+1060 TGPCTTSKPHSGSF
-1075 SGNVSI
+1075 SGRVEL
-1081 TVPTSNF
+1081 TVPTTNF
-1088 SYFDLTDVEL
+1088 NYFDLTDVEL
-1098 WRLTEVGW
+1098 WRLTDVGW
-1106 EKDVN
+1106 EKDTD
-1111 FTYSTSKRE
+1111 FTYSTTRRE

-1128 DVDGPISNNGRVIFS
+1128 DIDGPEDKNGRIIFS
-1143 AKGESGYGSY
+1143 SRGEDGYGSY
-1153 TSSKSLG
+1153 SSNKSLG
-1160 SQSFSGSA
+1160 NKNFTGDAETGSPWSN
-1168 KYPGYPAEE
+1168 KERKHKE
-1177 TKLKK
+1177 DCTKDL
-1182 ESTKSITD
+1182 TQR
-1190 KLKSAVSALED
+1190 LKSAVSALED

-1222 QFYSQESDN
+1222 QFYSQKSNN
-1231 KVNLSK
+1231 KVNLSG
-1237 YAKDIKDTKGGGNVT
+1237 YASKIEDTGGKKDVVLKEK
-1252 FSTTTPP
+1252 TPE

-1296 TPGTKYANTN
+1296 TPGTKYTNTN
-1306 ANGKL
+1306 SSGKL

-1364 AYTKYERIWFRKSGA
+1364 AYTKYERIWFRKSGT
-1379 LMSNTAEDSIF
+1379 LMSNTADDSIF

-1404 SDTNSK
+1404 SDTNGK

-1499 QVTNTRGKGFTSP
+1499 QVTNTRGKGFTTP

-1535 NRIYKAGELIDLNS
+1535 NRIYKAGELIDLNL

-1937 RYTVRGDNSFQVVPN
+1937 RYTVKGDNSFQVVPN

>member
-26 SFYVPKTLTVKSDTI
+26 SFYVPETLTVKSDTI
-41 NRLWMYGKNTKPT
+41 NRLWIYGKNTKPT

-73 TTLNRLEEY
+73 TTLKRLEEY

-98 KGNRKS
+98 NGNKKS

-124 DFAFSKTDVSKKV
+124 DFAFSSSEVSNKIKS
-137 DSVDV
+137 DEV
-142 YKKYPYADID
+142 YKKYPYADI
-152 KIKDL
+152 KEIKGL
-157 DNVKKEWFVKNSFS
+157 DHVGKDWFKDEKSNSLS
-171 SLTLYN
+171 LYN
-177 GNFLSPTLSDTKFYS
+177 NNFLEPKYSITKFYS
-192 KYYPLGPNVNDGK
+192 KYYPLGPNVNDAK
-205 LEVKGGDSDTI
+205 LEVKGGDPDTI

-223 PSREYER
+223 PSREYEK

-236 FNHIVGKNYNDVKN
+236 FNHVIGEDYHKIEM

-278 DLLNAKDKERLADFY
+278 DLLNAKDKNRLSDFY
-293 NSNRERVEV
+293 DSNRERVEV

-313 MNDIQALQFGKWES
+313 MKDIQALQFGKWES

-332 IDYDGTTVAKSM
+332 VDYDGTTVAKSM
-344 LVCIAFSLLSND
+344 LVCIAFSLLSKDSGN
-356 TSNNYKG
+356 SYYG

-397 SPNGTSNIIP
+397 SPNSTSNIIP
-407 IFTSKSTHVTEGL
+407 IFTPKSTSVTSGL
-420 SSALTSNMKDHS
+420 SNDSKKLIINKD
-432 EYFTLVGS
+432 YITLMGS
-440 SKYKGD
+440 SNIGD
-446 EYRISQLQNVFSED
+446 EDYRISQLQNVFSED

-492 YQVRLPYT
+492 YQVKLPYT

-523 ELKNGYNDFNIGLDK
+523 ELKKGYNDFNIGLDK

-591 HIASEYD
+591 NIASEYA
-598 NFLTYLAFLEMSGE
+598 NFLTYLSFLEMSGE
-612 DKVIFDIRFRTNV
+612 DKVIFVIRFRTNV
-625 ERGDYEVSLK
+625 ERGDYEASLK
-635 PEDAKWTIA
+635 PEDAKWTVA
-644 GKTYIPKIPNEV
+644 GKSYIPKIHNEV
-656 RKATWSDLIYEI
+656 KKATWNDLVYEI
-668 PLSDFKSGTKLNTE
+668 PLSDFKSSTKLQTE
-682 SDEILN
+682 NDSILDG
-688 SKRPA
+688 KAPE
-693 ILESQTFNDTI
+693 ILESKDFNAKI

-725 QQGFQDTSDAKNVVS
+725 QQGFQDTSDAKNVVP
-740 DDIQQYPSIE
+740 DDIQQFPSIE

-781 EPARA
+781 EPAKA

-816 YVNERIDRILDSIFS
+816 YVNERIDRILDSMFS

-840 KTDFNQ
+840 KKDLNQ

-966 PDEPEEEY
+966 PDIPEEEY

-1004 VPTTRNLYFSV
+1004 VPTTKNLYFSV

-1022 RVKGS
+1022 RIKGT
-1027 VKSANV
+1027 VRSAKV
-1033 ERVYTFNTNA
+1033 DRVYTINASA
-1043 SWSGSETD
+1043 SWSGDETKI
-1051 CPRPCGKDE
+1051 PRTCAEGE
-1060 KGPCTETQSRPGSSY
+1060 TGPCTTSKPHSGSF
-1075 SGNVSI
+1075 SGRVEL

-1088 SYFDLTDVEL
+1088 NYFDLTDVEL
-1098 WRLTEVGW
+1098 WRLTDVGW
-1106 EKDVN
+1106 EKDTD
-1111 FTYSTSKRE
+1111 FTYSTTRRE

-1128 DVDGPISNNGRVIFS
+1128 DIDGPEDKNGRIIFS
-1143 AKGESGYGSY
+1143 SRGEDGYGSY
-1153 TSSKSLG
+1153 SSNKSLG
-1160 SQSFSGSA
+1160 NKNFTGDAETGSPWSN
-1168 KYPGYPAEE
+1168 KEQKHKE
-1177 TKLKK
+1177 DCTKDL
-1182 ESTKSITD
+1182 TQR
-1190 KLKSAVSALED
+1190 LKSAVSALED

-1222 QFYSQESDN
+1222 QFYSQKSNN
-1231 KVNLSK
+1231 KVNLSG
-1237 YAKDIKDTKGGGNVT
+1237 YASKIKDTGGKKDVVLKEK
-1252 FSTTTPP
+1252 TPE

-1272 NNPNSCANWTNND
+1272 NNTNSCANWTNND

-1296 TPGTKYANTN
+1296 TPGTKYTNTN
-1306 ANGKL
+1306 ASGKL

-1364 AYTKYERIWFRKSGA
+1364 AYTKYERIWFRKSGT

-1499 QVTNTRGKGFTSP
+1499 QVTNTRGKGFTTP

-1535 NRIYKAGELIDLNS
+1535 NRIYKAGELIDLNL

-1937 RYTVRGDNSFQVVPN
+1937 RYTVKGDNSFQVVPN

>member
-1 MGITTLLRIIKSK
+1 MGITTLLRRIKSK
-14 LSLLLILTIITT
+14 VSLLLVLVIIVT
-26 SFYVPKTLTVKSDTI
+26 SFYVPEILTVKSDTI

-54 HGFWYF
+54 HGFWYY

-73 TTLNRLEEY
+73 TTLKSLEDY

-98 KGNRKS
+98 NGNKKS
-104 GYIPSHDYFRR
+104 KYIPNHSYFRQ
-115 FRHKYLSVA
+115 FRHKYMSVA
-124 DFAFSKTDVSKKV
+124 DFAFSKSDVSLGIKQ
-137 DSVDV
+137 DEV
-142 YKKYPYADID
+142 YKKYPYADIK
-152 KIKDL
+152 KIKNL
-157 DNVKKEWFVKNSFS
+157 DNARNDWFND
-171 SLTLYN
+171 LRPNYLELHN
-177 GNFLSPTLSDTKFYS
+177 DGFLEHGINNTKFYS
-192 KYYPLGPNVNDGK
+192 KFYPLGPNINDAK
-205 LEVKGGDSDTI
+205 LEVEGADPDSI

-223 PSREYER
+223 PSREYEK

-236 FNHIVGKNYNDVKN
+236 FNHVIGKSYNDVAN
-250 DQSLKRDF
+250 DQNLKSDF

-278 DLLNAKDKERLADFY
+278 DLLNDKDKNRLADFY
-293 NSNRERVEV
+293 DSNRERVEI

-313 MNDIQALQFGKWES
+313 MKDIQALQFGKWES
-327 GNVDY
+327 GNVGY

-344 LVCIAFSLLSND
+344 LICIAFSLLSKD
-356 TSNNYKG
+356 NYSG

-388 GIAGYEKSK
+388 GIAGYENSK
-397 SPNGTSNIIP
+397 NSSSASKIIP
-407 IFTSKSTHVTEGL
+407 IFTVKSTNVTSGL
-420 SSALTSNMKDHS
+420 SNKSDELIKNKNYLT
-432 EYFTLVGS
+432 LIGS
-440 SKYKGD
+440 SKIDKKD
-446 EYRISQLQNVFSED
+446 YRISQLQDVFSED

-492 YQVRLPYT
+492 YQVKLPYT

-523 ELKNGYNDFNIGLDK
+523 ELKKGYNDFNVSLDK
-538 NGKVTSVKAGPGSTD
+538 NNKITSVKAGPGSTE
-553 VRSGDDLV
+553 VKSGNDLI

-571 FATRA
+571 YFNR
-576 SSHAQNK
+576 SGSHAQNK
-583 YYRVSKQR
+583 YYRISKQR
-591 HIASEYD
+591 NIASEYD

-612 DKVIFDIRFRTNV
+612 DKVIFAIRFRTNV

-635 PEDAKWTIA
+635 PEDAKWKVD

-656 RKATWSDLIYEI
+656 QKATWNDLIYEI
-668 PLSDFKSGTKLNTE
+668 PLSDFKSGTKFNTA
-682 SDEILN
+682 DDPILDNKRPEILEL
-688 SKRPA
+688 KD
-693 ILESQTFNDTI
+693 FNDKI
-704 WNKAKV
+704 WEKAKV
-710 FDTSFTRSLILPKKL
+710 FDTTFTRSLILPKEL
-725 QQGFQDTSDAKNVVS
+725 HSGFQNTSDAKNLLP
-740 DDIQQYPSIE
+740 DDIQQFPSIE
-750 ITYKLKRVHENKKR
+750 LTYKLKRVHENKKR

-770 YEPHILCRNLK
+770 YDPHILCRNLK
-781 EPARA
+781 EPAKA
-786 KLLRDTLY
+786 KQLRDALY
-794 PLINST
+794 PLI
-800 IEDGA
+800 
-805 INSGSAAAKKE
+805 SAAVSDISNASAKKA
-816 YVNERIDRILDSIFS
+816 YVNERIDRILDAMFS
-831 HFSAKEQFA
+831 HFSAREMFA
-840 KTDFNQ
+840 KNDLNQ
-846 NYIHAKLLNQFTAS
+846 NYISAKLFNQFTAS
-860 RALDASFMLNKD
+860 KHLDASFMLNKD

-909 NSSLSSKVQKD
+909 NSSLSSKAQKD

-944 VDSHMLYAYS
+944 VAPHMLYAYI

-966 PDEPEEEY
+966 SDVPEEEY
-974 NNDGYWVKHPSRSEI
+974 NNDGYWVKHPSRAEI

-1022 RVKGS
+1022 RVKGA

-1033 ERVYTFNTNA
+1033 ERVYTFNTSA
-1043 SWSGSETD
+1043 SWSGSETE
-1051 CPRPCGKDE
+1051 CPRPCGKGE

-1098 WRLTEVGW
+1098 WRLTDVGW

-1182 ESTKSITD
+1182 ESTKYITD
-1190 KLKSAVSALED
+1190 KLKSAISALED

-1296 TPGTKYANTN
+1296 TPGTKYTNTN

-1364 AYTKYERIWFRKSGA
+1364 AYTKYERIWFRNSGT
-1379 LMSNTAEDSIF
+1379 LMANTAEDSIF
-1390 EHEGGFY
+1390 EHDGGFY

-1404 SDTNSK
+1404 SDTNGK

-1438 PEQKVDFDPSY
+1438 PEQKVDFDPNY
-1449 SPFDGN
+1449 SPFDGD

-1463 ESASASNTFI
+1463 ESASSGNTFV

-1499 QVTNTRGKGFTSP
+1499 QVTNIRGKGFTSP

-1535 NRIYKAGELIDLNS
+1535 NRIYKAGEIIDLNL

-1565 DEAAGTPVD
+1565 DEVASTPVD

-1584 DYLDNSNLNNATR
+1584 DYLDNSNLSNATR
-1597 YDFAARHSA
+1597 YDFAAKHSA

-1646 KNLVHRVNPAK
+1646 KNLVRRVNPGK
-1657 QNMMVADELDVRREE
+1657 QNMMVADELDVRRED
-1672 RTKTAHQLNTY
+1672 RKKTAHQLNTY

-1697 LPLVPKYNPVEVL
+1697 LPLVPRYNPVEVL
-1710 RNQTIRIGYNIF
+1710 RNQTLRIGYNIF
-1722 ADVETIGSYY
+1722 ADVETIGSYH

-1737 ITGKKL
+1737 VTGKKL

-1780 IVPCYLFNDRSSESL
+1780 IVPCYLFNDRSSTSL
-1795 SKYYYYQDLKKMKK
+1795 SKYYYYQDLKKMKQ
-1809 RINVSNKELD
+1809 RINVSNKELE

-1829 GGTWDY
+1829 GGTWEF

-1842 SAGHAASIVLYD
+1842 LAGNAASIILYD

-1889 FMAGLPSSAQFVEA
+1889 FMSGLPSSAQFVEA
-1903 GKPYTKEEAKKI
+1903 GKAYSKEEAKKI

-1924 AGNIITKGDVWTL
+1924 AGNVIAKGDVWTL
-1937 RYTVRGDNSFQVVPN
+1937 RYTVKGDNSFQVVPN

>member
-1 MGITTLLRIIKSK
+1 MGITTLLRIIKNK
-14 LSLLLILTIITT
+14 LSILLILTIITT
-26 SFYVPKTLTVKSDTI
+26 SFYVPEISTVKSDTI
-41 NRLWMYGKNTKPT
+41 NRLWVYGKNTKPT

-60 NENAKSR
+60 SENAKSR
-67 IANLDS
+67 ISNLDS

-98 KGNRKS
+98 KGNIKS

-142 YKKYPYADID
+142 YKKYPYADMD

-157 DNVKKEWFVKNSFS
+157 DNVKGSFS
-171 SLTLYN
+171 YLALHN
-177 GNFLSPTLSDTKFYS
+177 GDFLNPTLSDTKFYS

-270 SWNIGAIF
+270 SWNIGAIL

-356 TSNNYKG
+356 TSSNYKG

-370 IAQSGNTDNA
+370 VAQSGNTDNA

-388 GIAGYEKSK
+388 GIADYEKSK
-397 SPNGTSNIIP
+397 SQNGTSNIIP

-420 SSALTSNMKDHS
+420 SSALTSNVKNHS

-492 YQVRLPYT
+492 YQVILPYT

-523 ELKNGYNDFNIGLDK
+523 EIKKGYNDFNIGLDK

-612 DKVIFDIRFRTNV
+612 DKVSFVIRFRTNV

-635 PEDAKWTIA
+635 PEDAKWKVV
-644 GKTYIPKIPNEV
+644 GKTYIPKIPNEIQ
-656 RKATWSDLIYEI
+656 KATWNDLIYEI
-668 PLSDFKSGTKLNTE
+668 PLSDFKSGQRFDSE
-682 SDEILN
+682 ADSIL
-688 SKRPA
+688 SGKVPQ
-693 ILESQTFNDTI
+693 ILESKDFNDKI
-704 WNKAKV
+704 WDKAKV
-710 FDTSFTRSLILPKKL
+710 FDTTFTRSFILPKEL
-725 QQGFQDTSDAKNVVS
+725 QSGFQNTSDAKNLLP
-740 DDIQQYPSIE
+740 DDIQQFPSIE

-781 EPARA
+781 EPAKA
-786 KLLRDTLY
+786 KLLRDALY
-794 PLINST
+794 PLINSS
-800 IEDGA
+800 IADGV

-816 YVNERIDRILDSIFS
+816 YVNERIDRILDSMFS
-831 HFSAKEQFA
+831 HFSAKEEFA
-840 KTDFNQ
+840 KHDLSQ

-883 GISDFYKEISKAPEN
+883 GISDFYKEVSKAPEN
-898 MIYKSKFNSVL
+898 MIYKSKFNSIL
-909 NSSLSSKVQKD
+909 NSTLSTKGQKD

-944 VDSHMLYAYS
+944 VQSHMLYAYV

-966 PDEPEEEY
+966 PDVPEEEY
-974 NNDGYWVKHPSRSEI
+974 NNDGYWVKHPSRAEI

-1022 RVKGS
+1022 RIKGTIR
-1027 VKSANV
+1027 SAKV
-1033 ERVYTFNTNA
+1033 DRVYTINASA
-1043 SWSGSETD
+1043 SWSGNETKI
-1051 CPRPCGKDE
+1051 PRTCAKDE
-1060 KGPCTETQSRPGSSY
+1060 TGPCTTSKPHSGSF
-1075 SGNVSI
+1075 SGRVEL

-1088 SYFDLTDVEL
+1088 NYFDLTDVEL
-1098 WRLTEVGW
+1098 WRLTDVGW
-1106 EKDVN
+1106 EKDTD
-1111 FTYSTSKRE
+1111 FTYSTTRRE

-1128 DVDGPISNNGRVIFS
+1128 DIDGPEDKNGRIIFS
-1143 AKGESGYGSY
+1143 SRGEDGYGSY
-1153 TSSKSLG
+1153 SSNKSLG
-1160 SQSFSGSA
+1160 NKNFTGDAETGSPWSN
-1168 KYPGYPAEE
+1168 KEQKHKE
-1177 TKLKK
+1177 DCTKDL
-1182 ESTKSITD
+1182 TQR
-1190 KLKSAVSALED
+1190 LKSAVSALED

-1222 QFYSQESDN
+1222 QFYSQKSNN
-1231 KVNLSK
+1231 KVNLSG
-1237 YAKDIKDTKGGGNVT
+1237 YASKIEDTGGKKDVVLKEK
-1252 FSTTTPP
+1252 TPE

-1285 ITFEGYNGQYS
+1285 ITFEGYNGQYA
-1296 TPGTKYANTN
+1296 TPGTKYTNTN
-1306 ANGKL
+1306 ASGKL

-1364 AYTKYERIWFRKSGA
+1364 AYTKYERIWFRKSGT

-1499 QVTNTRGKGFTSP
+1499 QVTNTRGKGFTTP

-1535 NRIYKAGELIDLNS
+1535 NRIYKAGELIDLNL

-1565 DEAAGTPVD
+1565 DEAASTPID

-1683 GFEHVKDKQTKMFD
+1683 GFEYVKDKQTKMFD

>member
-1 MGITTLLRIIKSK
+1 MGITTLLRRIKSK
-14 LSLLLILTIITT
+14 VSLLLILVIIVT
-26 SFYVPKTLTVKSDTI
+26 SFYVPETLTVKSDTI

-54 HGFWYF
+54 HGFWYY
-60 NENAKSR
+60 NENAKSK

-73 TTLNRLEEY
+73 ATLDSLEKY

-104 GYIPSHDYFRR
+104 GYVPSHDYFRR

-124 DFAFSKTDVSKKV
+124 DFAFSKPEISEKV
-137 DSVDV
+137 NSVDV
-142 YKKYPYADID
+142 YKKYPYADLD

-157 DNVKKEWFVKNSFS
+157 DNVKKEWFKDGGS
-171 SLTLYN
+171 STLMVHN
-177 GNFLSPTLSDTKFYS
+177 DNFLMLNQSNTKFYS
-192 KYYPLGPNVNDGK
+192 KYYPLGPNVNDAK
-205 LEVKGGDSDTI
+205 LEVKDGNPDTI

-223 PSREYER
+223 PSREYEK

-236 FNHIVGKNYNDVKN
+236 FNHVIGKDYHEIEK
-250 DQSLKRDF
+250 DQNLKSDF

-278 DLLNAKDKERLADFY
+278 DLLGAKDKNRLSDFY
-293 NSNRERVEV
+293 DSNRERVEV

-313 MNDIQALQFGKWES
+313 MKDIQALQFGKWES

-344 LVCIAFSLLSND
+344 LVCIAFSLLSKDSGN
-356 TSNNYKG
+356 TYSG
-363 LDKLRDW
+363 LDKLKDW

-388 GIAGYEKSK
+388 GIAGYVKGSSANSYSK
-397 SPNGTSNIIP
+397 IIP
-407 IFTSKSTHVTEGL
+407 IFTSKSTSVTSGL
-420 SSALTSNMKDHS
+420 SDDSKNLIANKN
-432 EYFTLVGS
+432 YITLIGS
-440 SKYKGD
+440 SHISDKD
-446 EYRISQLQNVFSED
+446 YRISQLQNVFSED

-467 LHRDYQSRSGTVEEN
+467 LHRDFQSRSGTIEEN
-482 KLNQTKENIA
+482 KLNQTIENIA
-492 YQVRLPYT
+492 YQVKLPYT

-515 LPNLFWNM
+515 LPNLFWDV
-523 ELKNGYNDFNIGLDK
+523 ELKKGYNDFNIGLDK
-538 NGKVTSVKAGPGSTD
+538 NGKITSVKAGQGSTD
-553 VRSGDDLV
+553 VRSGNDLV
-561 VKHLLQIQNT
+561 VKHLLQIQDT
-571 FATRA
+571 FANR
-576 SSHAQNK
+576 SGSHKQNK
-583 YYRVSKQR
+583 YYRISKQR
-591 HIASEYD
+591 NIASEYA
-598 NFLTYLAFLEMSGE
+598 NFLTYLSFLEMSGE
-612 DKVIFDIRFRTNV
+612 DKVIFVIRFRTNV

-635 PEDAKWTIA
+635 PEDAKWTVA
-644 GKTYIPKIPNEV
+644 GKSYIPKIPNEV
-656 RKATWSDLIYEI
+656 KKATWNDLVYEI
-668 PLSDFKSGTKLNTE
+668 PLSDFKSSTKLQTE
-682 SDEILN
+682 NDTILDG
-688 SKRPA
+688 KAPE
-693 ILESQTFNDTI
+693 ILESKDFNAKI

-725 QQGFQDTSDAKNVVS
+725 QQGFHETSDAKNVLP
-740 DDIQQYPSIE
+740 DDIQQFPSIE
-750 ITYKLKRVHENKKR
+750 ITYKLKRAHENKKR

-781 EPARA
+781 EQAKA

-794 PLINST
+794 PLINSS

-816 YVNERIDRILDSIFS
+816 YVNERIDRILDSMFS

-840 KTDFNQ
+840 KNDLNQ

-860 RALDASFMLNKD
+860 RALDASFMLDKD
-872 RSSKLSKTELK
+872 RKSKLSKTELK
-883 GISDFYKEISKAPEN
+883 GISDFYKEVSKAPEN
-898 MIYKSKFNSVL
+898 MIYKSKFNSIL
-909 NSSLSSKVQKD
+909 NSVLSTKGQKD

-944 VDSHMLYAYS
+944 VDSHMLYAYV

-966 PDEPEEEY
+966 PDIPEEEY
-974 NNDGYWVKHPSRSEI
+974 NNEGYWIKHPSRAEI

-1004 VPTTRNLYFSV
+1004 VPTTKNLYFSV

-1022 RVKGS
+1022 RIKGTIR
-1027 VKSANV
+1027 SAKV
-1033 ERVYTFNTNA
+1033 DRVYTINASA
-1043 SWSGSETD
+1043 SWSGNETKI
-1051 CPRPCGKDE
+1051 PRTCAEGE
-1060 KGPCTETQSRPGSSY
+1060 TGPCTTSKPHSGSF
-1075 SGNVSI
+1075 SGRVEL

-1088 SYFDLTDVEL
+1088 NYFDLTDVEL
-1098 WRLTEVGW
+1098 WRLTNVGW
-1106 EKDVN
+1106 EKDTD
-1111 FTYSTSKRE
+1111 FTYSTTRRE

-1128 DVDGPISNNGRVIFS
+1128 DIDGPEDKNGRIIFS
-1143 AKGESGYGSY
+1143 SRGEDGYGSY
-1153 TSSKSLG
+1153 SSNKSLG
-1160 SQSFSGSA
+1160 NKNFTGDAETGSPWSN
-1168 KYPGYPAEE
+1168 KEQ
-1177 TKLKK
+1177 KHKK
-1182 ESTKSITD
+1182 ECTKDLTQR
-1190 KLKSAVSALED
+1190 LKSAVSALDD

-1222 QFYSQESDN
+1222 QFYSQESNN
-1231 KVNLSK
+1231 KVNLSE
-1237 YAKDIKDTKGGGNVT
+1237 YASKIEDTSGKKDVVLKEK
-1252 FSTTTPP
+1252 TPE
-1259 IKFSAKQ
+1259 IKFSSKQ
-1266 KDDYWK
+1266 INDYWK

-1296 TPGTKYANTN
+1296 TPGTKYTNTN

-1311 TTKNLIGEEFT
+1311 TTKNLIGEEFI
-1322 KLKFTPSTYK
+1322 KLKFIPSTYK

-1364 AYTKYERIWFRKSGA
+1364 AYTKYERIWFRNNGT
-1379 LMSNTAEDSIF
+1379 LMSNTADDSIF

-1404 SDTNSK
+1404 SDTNGK

-1584 DYLDNSNLNNATR
+1584 DYLDNSNLSNATR

-1697 LPLVPKYNPVEVL
+1697 LPLVPKYNPIEAL

-1722 ADVETIGSYY
+1722 VDVETIGSYY

-1842 SAGHAASIVLYD
+1842 SAGHAASIALYD

>member
-1 MGITTLLRIIKSK
+1 MGITTLLRIIKNK
-14 LSLLLILTIITT
+14 LSILLILTIITT
-26 SFYVPKTLTVKSDTI
+26 SFYVPEISTAKSDTI
-41 NRLWMYGKNTKPT
+41 NRLWVYGKNTKPT

-60 NENAKSR
+60 SENAKSR
-67 IANLDS
+67 ISNLDS

-98 KGNRKS
+98 KGNKKS
-104 GYIPSHDYFRR
+104 EYIPSHDYFRS

-124 DFAFSKTDVSKKV
+124 DFAFSKTDVSEKV

-152 KIKDL
+152 KIKNL
-157 DNVKKEWFVKNSFS
+157 DNVKKEWFVKNKSN

-177 GNFLSPTLSDTKFYS
+177 DNFLNPTLSDTKFYS
-192 KYYPLGPNVNDGK
+192 KYYPLGPNVNDDK
-205 LEVKGGDSDTI
+205 LEVEGGDSDTI

-236 FNHIVGKNYNDVKN
+236 FNHIVGKNYEDVKN

-344 LVCIAFSLLSND
+344 LMCIAFSLLSND
-356 TSNNYKG
+356 TSSNYKG

-420 SSALTSNMKDHS
+420 SSALTSHVKNHS

-523 ELKNGYNDFNIGLDK
+523 ELKKGYNDFNIGLDK

-644 GKTYIPKIPNEV
+644 GKTYIPKIYNEV

-682 SDEILN
+682 SDKILN

-725 QQGFQDTSDAKNVVS
+725 QQGFQDTSDAKNVMS

-816 YVNERIDRILDSIFS
+816 YVNERIDRILDSIFN

-840 KTDFNQ
+840 KTDLNQ

-860 RALDASFMLNKD
+860 IALDASFMLNKD

-1004 VPTTRNLYFSV
+1004 VPTTKNLYFSV

-1022 RVKGS
+1022 RIKGT
-1027 VKSANV
+1027 VRSAKV
-1033 ERVYTFNTNA
+1033 DRVYTINASA
-1043 SWSGSETD
+1043 SWSGNETKI
-1051 CPRPCGKDE
+1051 PRTCAKGE
-1060 KGPCTETQSRPGSSY
+1060 TGPCTTSKPHRGSF
-1075 SGNVSI
+1075 SGRVEL

-1088 SYFDLTDVEL
+1088 NYFDLTDVEL
-1098 WRLTEVGW
+1098 WRLTDVGW
-1106 EKDVN
+1106 EKDTD
-1111 FTYSTSKRE
+1111 FTYSTTRRE

-1128 DVDGPISNNGRVIFS
+1128 DIDGPEDKNGRIIFS
-1143 AKGESGYGSY
+1143 SRGEDGYGSY
-1153 TSSKSLG
+1153 SSNKSLG
-1160 SQSFSGSA
+1160 NKNFTGDAETGSPWSN
-1168 KYPGYPAEE
+1168 KEQKHKE
-1177 TKLKK
+1177 DCTKDL
-1182 ESTKSITD
+1182 TQR
-1190 KLKSAVSALED
+1190 LKSAVSALED

-1222 QFYSQESDN
+1222 QFYSQKSNN
-1231 KVNLSK
+1231 KVNLSG
-1237 YAKDIKDTKGGGNVT
+1237 YASKIEDTSGKKDVVLKEK
-1252 FSTTTPP
+1252 TPE
-1259 IKFSAKQ
+1259 IKFSSKQ
-1266 KDDYWK
+1266 MNDYWK
-1272 NNPNSCANWTNND
+1272 SNQNSCATWTNND

-1296 TPGTKYANTN
+1296 TPGTKYTNTN

-1364 AYTKYERIWFRKSGA
+1364 AYTKYERIWFRNNGT

-1499 QVTNTRGKGFTSP
+1499 QVTNTRGKGFTTP

-1584 DYLDNSNLNNATR
+1584 AYLDNSNLSNATR

-1697 LPLVPKYNPVEVL
+1697 LPLVPRYNPVEVL

-1756 IYYAYDLVHNVYKPV
+1756 IYYAYDLIHNVYKPV

>member
-26 SFYVPKTLTVKSDTI
+26 SFYVPETLTVKSDTI
-41 NRLWMYGKNTKPT
+41 NRLWLYGKNTKPT
-54 HGFWYF
+54 HGFWYY
-60 NENAKSR
+60 NENAKSK
-67 IANLDS
+67 IANLDPA
-73 TTLNRLEEY
+73 TLSSLDKY

-98 KGNRKS
+98 PNNSKS
-104 GYIPSHDYFRR
+104 GYISSHDYFRR

-124 DFAFSKTDVSKKV
+124 DFAFSKYDVSKGIKQDEV
-137 DSVDV
+137 F
-142 YKKYPYADID
+142 KKYPYADIGE
-152 KIKDL
+152 IKKL
-157 DNVKKEWFVKNSFS
+157 DNVSEKWFNPRESNN
-171 SLTLYN
+171 LMLYN
-177 GNFLSPTLSDTKFYS
+177 DKFLKQNSNTKFYS
-192 KYYPLGPNVNDGK
+192 KYYPLGPNVNDA
-205 LEVKGGDSDTI
+205 LLRVKGGNSDSI

-223 PSREYER
+223 PSREYEK

-236 FNHIVGKNYNDVKN
+236 FNHIIGKSYKN
-250 DQSLKRDF
+250 VEDDQSLKRDF

-278 DLLNAKDKERLADFY
+278 DLLNSKDKDRLSDFY
-293 NSNRERVEV
+293 DSNRERVEV

-313 MNDIQALQFGKWES
+313 MKDIQALQFGKWES

-344 LVCIAFSLLSND
+344 LVCIAFSLLSKD
-356 TSNNYKG
+356 SGNNYYG

-380 SLLMTIAY
+380 SLLMTIVY
-388 GIAGYEKSK
+388 GIAGYSK
-397 SPNGTSNIIP
+397 SSDTNSASEIIP
-407 IFTSKSTHVTEGL
+407 IFTAKSDGVTEGL
-420 SSALTSNMKDHS
+420 SSLLDDHTKGNPA
-432 EYFTLVGS
+432 YFTLIGS
-440 SKYKGD
+440 SKIKD
-446 EYRISQLQNVFSED
+446 NDYRISQLQNVFSED

-467 LHRDYQSRSGTVEEN
+467 LHRDYQSRSGTIEEN
-482 KLNQTKENIA
+482 KLDQTKENIA
-492 YQVRLPYT
+492 YKVKFPYT

-515 LPNLFWNM
+515 MPNLFWNM
-523 ELKNGYNDFNIGLDK
+523 ELKKGYNDFNIGLDK
-538 NGKVTSVKAGPGSTD
+538 NNKITSVKAGPGSTD
-553 VRSGDDLV
+553 VRSGNDLV

-571 FATRA
+571 YFKRG

-591 HIASEYD
+591 QIASEYD

-612 DKVIFDIRFRTNV
+612 DKVIFAIRFRTNV

-635 PEDAKWTIA
+635 PEDAKWKVG
-644 GKTYIPKIPNEV
+644 GKTYIPKITNEV
-656 RKATWSDLIYEI
+656 QKATWNDLIYEI
-668 PLSDFKSGTKLNTE
+668 PLSDFKSE
-682 SDEILN
+682 QRFDSDADSIL
-688 SKRPA
+688 SGKVPQ
-693 ILESQTFNDTI
+693 ILESKDFNDKI

-710 FDTSFTRSLILPKKL
+710 FDTAFTRSFILPKEL
-725 QQGFQDTSDAKNVVS
+725 QSGFQNTSDAKNLLP
-740 DDIQQYPSIE
+740 DDIQQFPSIE
-750 ITYKLKRVHENKKR
+750 LTYKLKRVHENKKK
-764 TIFNAV
+764 TVFNAV

-781 EPARA
+781 EPVKA
-786 KLLRDTLY
+786 KQLRDALY
-794 PLINST
+794 PLISP
-800 IEDGA
+800 
-805 INSGSAAAKKE
+805 SANDISNASAKKE
-816 YVNERIDRILDSIFS
+816 YIKERIDRILDAIFS

-840 KTDFNQ
+840 KSDLNI
-846 NYIHAKLLNQFTAS
+846 NYISAKLFNQFTAS
-860 RALDASFMLNKD
+860 ANLDASFMLNKD

-883 GISDFYKEISKAPEN
+883 GISDFYREVSKAPEN
-898 MIYKSKFNSVL
+898 MIYKSKFNSI
-909 NSSLSSKVQKD
+909 LSSTLSTKGQKD

-944 VDSHMLYAYS
+944 VQSHMLYAYT

-966 PDEPEEEY
+966 PDIPEEEY

-1022 RVKGS
+1022 RIKGT
-1027 VKSANV
+1027 VRSAKV
-1033 ERVYTFNTNA
+1033 DRVYAINASA
-1043 SWSGSETD
+1043 SWSGDETKI
-1051 CPRPCGKDE
+1051 PRACAEGE
-1060 KGPCTETQSRPGSSY
+1060 TGPCTTSKTHSGSF
-1075 SGNVSI
+1075 SGRVEL

-1088 SYFDLTDVEL
+1088 NYFDLTDVEL
-1098 WRLTEVGW
+1098 WRLTDVGW
-1106 EKDVN
+1106 EKDTD
-1111 FTYSTSKRE
+1111 FTYSTTRRE

-1128 DVDGPISNNGRVIFS
+1128 DIDGPEDKNGRIIFS
-1143 AKGESGYGSY
+1143 SRGEDDYGSY
-1153 TSSKSLG
+1153 SSNKSLG
-1160 SQSFSGSA
+1160 NKNFTGDAETGSPWRN
-1168 KYPGYPAEE
+1168 KEKKHKE
-1177 TKLKK
+1177 DCTKDL
-1182 ESTKSITD
+1182 TQR
-1190 KLKSAVSALED
+1190 LKSAVSALED

-1222 QFYSQESDN
+1222 QFYSQKSNN
-1231 KVNLSK
+1231 KVNLSG
-1237 YAKDIKDTKGGGNVT
+1237 YASKIVDTGGKKDVVLKEK
-1252 FSTTTPP
+1252 TPE

-1285 ITFEGYNGQYS
+1285 ITFEGYNGQYF
-1296 TPGTKYANTN
+1296 TPGTKYTNTN

-1311 TTKNLIGEEFT
+1311 TTKNLIGEEFI

-1364 AYTKYERIWFRKSGA
+1364 AYTKYERIWFRKSGT

-1463 ESASASNTFI
+1463 ESASASTTFI

-1697 LPLVPKYNPVEVL
+1697 LPLVPKYNPVEAL

-1937 RYTVRGDNSFQVVPN
+1937 RYTVKGDNSFQVVPN

>member
-1 MGITTLLRIIKSK
+1 MGITTLLRRIKSK
-14 LSLLLILTIITT
+14 VSFLLILVIIVT
-26 SFYVPKTLTVKSDTI
+26 SFYVSETLTVKSDTI

-54 HGFWYF
+54 HGFWYY
-60 NENAKSR
+60 NENAKSK

-73 TTLNRLEEY
+73 TTLQELEKY

-98 KGNRKS
+98 KGGEKS
-104 GYIPSHDYFRR
+104 EYVPSHNYFRR

-124 DFAFSKTDVSKKV
+124 DFAFSLPEVSEEIKS
-137 DSVDV
+137 DEV
-142 YKKYPYADID
+142 YKKYPYANISKITGLDKFNKDWIDDKKSSFLSLHNGKFLNID
-152 KIKDL
+152 K
-157 DNVKKEWFVKNSFS
+157 
-171 SLTLYN
+171 
-177 GNFLSPTLSDTKFYS
+177 SDTKFYS
-192 KYYPLGPNVNDGK
+192 KYYPLGPNTNDAELK
-205 LEVKGGDSDTI
+205 VKGGDPNSI

-223 PSREYER
+223 PSREYEK

-236 FNHIVGKNYNDVKN
+236 FNHVIGKDYHEIEK
-250 DQSLKRDF
+250 DQNLKGDF

-278 DLLNAKDKERLADFY
+278 DLLNAKDKNRLSDFY
-293 NSNRERVEV
+293 DSNRERVEV

-313 MNDIQALQFGKWES
+313 MKDIQALQFGKWES

-332 IDYDGTTVAKSM
+332 VDYDGTTVAKSM
-344 LVCIAFSLLSND
+344 LVCIAFSLLSKDSGNGY
-356 TSNNYKG
+356 SG

-388 GIAGYEKSK
+388 GIAGYEKSS
-397 SPNGTSNIIP
+397 SPNGASEIIP
-407 IFTSKSTHVTEGL
+407 VFTSKSDKVSSGL
-420 SSALTSNMKDHS
+420 SSSLLKYISDRPLYLT
-432 EYFTLVGS
+432 LIGS
-440 SKYKGD
+440 HNYKGD
-446 EYRISQLQNVFSED
+446 KYRISQLQNVFSED

-467 LHRDYQSRSGTVEEN
+467 LHRDYQSRSGTIEEN
-482 KLNQTKENIA
+482 KLNQTIENIA
-492 YQVRLPYT
+492 YQVKLPYT

-523 ELKNGYNDFNIGLDK
+523 ELKKGYNDFNIGLDK
-538 NGKVTSVKAGPGSTD
+538 NGKITSVKAGQGSTD
-553 VRSGDDLV
+553 VRSGNDLV
-561 VKHLLQIQNT
+561 VKHLLQIQDT
-571 FATRA
+571 FANR
-576 SSHAQNK
+576 SGSHKQNK
-583 YYRVSKQR
+583 YYRISKQR
-591 HIASEYD
+591 NIASEYA
-598 NFLTYLAFLEMSGE
+598 NFLTYLSFLEMSGE
-612 DKVIFDIRFRTNV
+612 DKVIFVIRFRTNV

-635 PEDAKWTIA
+635 SEDAKWKVG

-656 RKATWSDLIYEI
+656 RKATWNDLIYEI
-668 PLSDFKSGTKLNTE
+668 PLSDFKSSTKIQTE
-682 SDEILN
+682 NDEILN
-688 SKRPA
+688 GKKPA
-693 ILESQTFNDTI
+693 ILESQTFNDII

-725 QQGFQDTSDAKNVVS
+725 QQGFQDTSDAKNVLP
-740 DDIQQYPSIE
+740 DDIQQSPSIE
-750 ITYKLKRVHENKKR
+750 LTYKLKRVHENKKR

-770 YEPHILCRNLK
+770 YEPHILCMNLK
-781 EPARA
+781 ESAKA

-794 PLINST
+794 PLINSS
-800 IEDGA
+800 IEDGT

-816 YVNERIDRILDSIFS
+816 YVNERIDRILDAMFS

-840 KTDFNQ
+840 KSDLNQ

-860 RALDASFMLNKD
+860 RALDASFMLDKD
-872 RSSKLSKTELK
+872 RKSKLSKTELK
-883 GISDFYKEISKAPEN
+883 GISDFYKEVSKAPEN
-898 MIYKSKFNSVL
+898 MIYKSKFNSIL
-909 NSSLSSKVQKD
+909 NSTLSTKGQKD

-944 VDSHMLYAYS
+944 VDSHMLYAYV

-966 PDEPEEEY
+966 PDIPEEEY

-1022 RVKGS
+1022 RIKGTIR
-1027 VKSANV
+1027 SAKV
-1033 ERVYTFNTNA
+1033 DRVYTINASA
-1043 SWSGSETD
+1043 SWSGNETKI
-1051 CPRPCGKDE
+1051 PRTCAEGE
-1060 KGPCTETQSRPGSSY
+1060 TGPCTTSKPHSGSF
-1075 SGNVSI
+1075 SGRVEL
-1081 TVPTSNF
+1081 TVPTTNF
-1088 SYFDLTDVEL
+1088 NYFDLTDVEL
-1098 WRLTEVGW
+1098 WRLTDVGW
-1106 EKDVN
+1106 EKDTD
-1111 FTYSTSKRE
+1111 FTYSTTRRE

-1128 DVDGPISNNGRVIFS
+1128 DIDGPEDKNGRIIFS
-1143 AKGESGYGSY
+1143 SRGEDGYGSY
-1153 TSSKSLG
+1153 SSNKSLG
-1160 SQSFSGSA
+1160 NKNFTGDAETGSPWSN
-1168 KYPGYPAEE
+1168 KEQKHKE
-1177 TKLKK
+1177 DCTKDL
-1182 ESTKSITD
+1182 TQR
-1190 KLKSAVSALED
+1190 LKSAVSALED

-1252 FSTTTPP
+1252 FPTTTPP

-1296 TPGTKYANTN
+1296 TPGTKYTNTN

-1332 VLGVPNATDDNH
+1332 VLGVPNATADNH
-1344 VINNID
+1344 AINNID

-1364 AYTKYERIWFRKSGA
+1364 AYTKYERIWFRNNGT

-1499 QVTNTRGKGFTSP
+1499 QVTNTRGKGFTTP

-1535 NRIYKAGELIDLNS
+1535 NRIYKAGELIDLNL

-1937 RYTVRGDNSFQVVPN
+1937 RYTVKGDNSFQVVSN